1 MNKAIIIISYSILF
15 AQITVMPQGR
25 DLIQNAL
32 LMERKGD
39 LERARTLYEDML
51 RENPGNRQAYQ
62 RLKEI
67 LKRTGE
73 LAPAAQLV
81 EVWMDLNP
89 NDLQAYIELGEI
101 VFLKEDKIRAAK
113 IWHDFETTYGTN
125 TSIYRMLMHTFS
137 QLGLTEEME
146 RLVKRGRSKLGQ
158 KDMLALDLAN
168 YYYSRQT
175 YDRAL
180 DEYLIYIIEH
190 PHQEKLVTDRVL
202 LMSDDP
208 ENHLLIE
215 KKLISSLEN
224 NHVIINKLL
233 AGYYFKTSRYNEALS
248 THRSMGLYNNADFNR
263 WLLLAGNLRKE
274 SQYDLSIKAYQELLH
289 LELELPP
296 KIIGEALLGLGKTYE
311 DQLLPNNRNN
321 SLVVFYPDNLFF
333 KNEFLHISSRS
344 RESLEKTFE
353 LYKRVLQ
360 ELPASSFSPKAH
372 FRLGEIQF
380 KVTQDFDGARTSY
393 LSALASRPDKN
404 LRKNILLRIGD
415 TFIAEGNLKAARNH
429 FKVQHRKN
437 DNTSVSPFTMKEIHL
452 IFLTG
457 TIDTVKTVLD
467 SVIVNALPNDK
478 YFNDLMELQDI
489 IVQNY
494 TFGSETD
501 KEALVQYSIAE
512 RLLQQY
518 KLVEAAEMLA
528 FIRENYPDVSIL
540 PIVMLRECLLRLLLE
555 DVNIS
560 LNISQLLQETQFAP
574 QGITIQGEIN
584 EQFFGDIDKAM
595 KFYNNLIE
603 SYPMSMLAE
612 PVRMRMRQLKNMV
625 ES

>member
-1 MNKAIIIISYSILF
+1 MNKAIIIISYSILLG
-15 AQITVMPQGR
+15 QITVMPQRR

-39 LERARTLYEDML
+39 IERARTLYEDML

-73 LAPAAQLV
+73 LDSAAQLV
-81 EVWMDLNP
+81 EVWIDLNP

-101 VFLKEDKIRAAK
+101 VFLKKDKISAAK
-113 IWHDFETTYGTN
+113 IWHDFEMTYGTN
-125 TSIYRMLMHTFS
+125 KSIYRMLVHAFS
-137 QLGLTEEME
+137 RLGLTEEME

-190 PHQEKLVTDRVL
+190 PQQEKLVTDRVL

-224 NHVIINKLL
+224 NHLIINKLL
-233 AGYYFKTSRYNEALS
+233 AGYYFKTSRYNEALN
-248 THRSMGLYNNADFNR
+248 THRSMGLDKNSDFNR
-263 WLLLAGNLRKE
+263 WLLLAANLRKE
-274 SQYDLSIKAYQELLH
+274 NQYDLSIKAYQELLD
-289 LELELPP
+289 LELEIPA

-311 DQLLPNNRNN
+311 DQLLPNIPNN
-321 SLVVFYPDNLFF
+321 LLVGFYPDNLFF
-333 KNEFLHISSRS
+333 ENEFLKISSRS

-380 KVTQDFDGARTSY
+380 KITRDFDGARASY
-393 LSALASRPDKN
+393 LSALASRPDNN
-404 LRKNILLRIGD
+404 LRENILLRIGD
-415 TFIAEGNLKAARNH
+415 TFIAEGNLIAARNH
-429 FKVQHRKN
+429 FKVQHRN
-437 DNTSVSPFTMKEIHL
+437 NNNSISPFTMKEIQL
-452 IFLTG
+452 TFLTG
-457 TIDTVKTVLD
+457 TIDTAKTVLD
-467 SVIVNALPNDK
+467 SVIVNSLPNDK

-489 IVQNY
+489 IAQHY
-494 TFGSETD
+494 TFGSKTD
-501 KEALVQYSIAE
+501 KEALLQYSIAE
-512 RLLQQY
+512 RFLQQY

-540 PIVMLRECLLRLLLE
+540 PTVMLRECLLRLSLE
-555 DVNIS
+555 DVSIS
-560 LNISQLLQETQFAP
+560 LNIAQLLEKTIFAP

-584 EQFFGDIDKAM
+584 EQFFGDIDNAM
-595 KFYNNLIE
+595 KFYNNLLE

-612 PVRMRMRQLKNMV
+612 PVRMRMRQLKTTE

>member
-1 MNKAIIIISYSILF
+1 MNKAIIIISYSILLG
-15 AQITVMPQGR
+15 QITVMPQRR

-32 LMERKGD
+32 LMERRGD
-39 LERARTLYEDML
+39 IERARTLYEDML

-73 LAPAAQLV
+73 LDSAAQLV
-81 EVWMDLNP
+81 EVWIDLNP

-101 VFLKEDKIRAAK
+101 VFLKKDKISAAK
-113 IWHDFETTYGTN
+113 IWHDFEMTYGTN
-125 TSIYRMLMHTFS
+125 KNIYRMLVHTFS
-137 QLGLTEEME
+137 RLGLTEEME

-190 PHQEKLVTDRVL
+190 PQQEKLVTDRVL

-224 NHVIINKLL
+224 NHLIINKLL
-233 AGYYFKTSRYNEALS
+233 AGYYFKTSRYNEALN
-248 THRSMGLYNNADFNR
+248 THRSMGLDKNSDFNR
-263 WLLLAGNLRKE
+263 WLLLAANLRKE
-274 SQYDLSIKAYQELLH
+274 SQYDLSIKAYQELLD
-289 LELELPP
+289 LELDIPP

-311 DQLLPNNRNN
+311 DQLLPNIRNN
-321 SLVVFYPDNLFF
+321 LLVVFYPDNLFF
-333 KNEFLHISSRS
+333 KNEFLQISSRS

-380 KVTQDFDGARTSY
+380 KITRDFDGARASY
-393 LSALASRPDKN
+393 LSALASRPDNN
-404 LRKNILLRIGD
+404 LRQNILLRIGD
-415 TFIAEGNLKAARNH
+415 TFIAEGNLIAARNH
-429 FKVQHRKN
+429 FKVQDRN
-437 DNTSVSPFTMKEIHL
+437 NNNSISPFTMKEIQL
-452 IFLTG
+452 TFLTG
-457 TIDTVKTVLD
+457 TIDTAKTVLD
-467 SVIVNALPNDK
+467 SMIVNSLPNDK

-489 IVQNY
+489 IAQHY

-501 KEALVQYSIAE
+501 KEALLQYSITE
-512 RLLQQY
+512 RFLQQY

-540 PIVMLRECLLRLLLE
+540 PTVMLRECLLRLLLE
-555 DVNIS
+555 DVSIS
-560 LNISQLLQETQFAP
+560 LNIAKLLEKTIFAP

-584 EQFFGDIDKAM
+584 EQFFGDIDEAM
-595 KFYNNLIE
+595 KFYNNLLE

-612 PVRMRMRQLKNMV
+612 PVRMRMRQLKNTE

>member
-15 AQITVMPQGR
+15 GQITVMPQGR
-25 DLIQNAL
+25 NLIQNAL

-39 LERARTLYEDML
+39 IERARTLYEDML
-51 RENPGNRQAYQ
+51 RDNPGNRQAYQ

-73 LAPAAQLV
+73 LDSAIQLV
-81 EVWMDLNP
+81 EVWIDLNP

-101 VFLKEDKIRAAK
+101 VFLKKDKIRATK
-113 IWHDFETTYGTN
+113 IWNDFEITYGTN
-125 TSIYRMLMHTFS
+125 KSIYRMLVHTFS
-137 QLGLTEEME
+137 RLGLTEEIE

-190 PHQEKLVTDRVL
+190 PQQEKLVTDRVL

-215 KKLISSLEN
+215 KKLISSLDK
-224 NHVIINKLL
+224 NHLIINKLL
-233 AGYYFKTSRYNEALS
+233 AGYYFKTSRYNEALN
-248 THRSMGLYNNADFNR
+248 THRSMGLDNNSDFNR

-274 SQYDLSIKAYQELLH
+274 NQYDLSIKAYQELLN
-289 LELELPP
+289 LELEIPP

-311 DQLLPNNRNN
+311 DQLLPNVRNN

-333 KNEFLHISSRS
+333 KNEFFQISSRS

-380 KVTQDFDGARTSY
+380 KITRDFDGARTSY
-393 LSALASRPDKN
+393 LSALASRPDNN
-404 LRKNILLRIGD
+404 LRQNIILRIGD
-415 TFIAEGNLKAARNH
+415 TFIAEGNLIAARNH
-429 FKVQHRKN
+429 FKVQHRN
-437 DNTSVSPFTMKEIHL
+437 NNTSISPFTMKEIHL
-452 IFLTG
+452 TFLTG
-457 TIDTVKTVLD
+457 AIDTAKTVLD
-467 SVIVNALPNDK
+467 SVIVNSLPNDK

-489 IVQNY
+489 IAQHY
-494 TFGSETD
+494 TLGNEED
-501 KEALVQYSIAE
+501 KEALLQYSIAE
-512 RLLQQY
+512 RFLQQY

-540 PIVMLRECLLRLLLE
+540 PTVMLRECLLRLLLE

-560 LNISQLLQETQFAP
+560 LNISQLLEKTIFAS

-584 EQFFGDIDKAM
+584 EQFFGDIDEAM
-595 KFYNNLIE
+595 KFYNNLLE

-612 PVRMRMRQLKNMV
+612 PVRMRMRQLKNTE

>member
-1 MNKAIIIISYSILF
+1 MNKAIIIISYSILLG
-15 AQITVMPQGR
+15 QITVMPQRR

-32 LMERKGD
+32 LMERRGD
-39 LERARTLYEDML
+39 IERARTLYEDML

-73 LAPAAQLV
+73 LDSAAQLV
-81 EVWMDLNP
+81 EVWIDLNP

-101 VFLKEDKIRAAK
+101 VFLKKDKIRATK
-113 IWHDFETTYGTN
+113 IWNDFEISYGTN
-125 TSIYRMLMHTFS
+125 KSIYRMLVHTFS
-137 QLGLTEEME
+137 RLGLTEELE

-190 PHQEKLVTDRVL
+190 PQQEKLVTDRVL

-224 NHVIINKLL
+224 NHLIINKLL
-233 AGYYFKTSRYNEALS
+233 AGYYFKTSRYNEALN
-248 THRSMGLYNNADFNR
+248 THRSMGLDNNSDFNR

-274 SQYDLSIKAYQELLH
+274 SQYDLSIKAYQELLD
-289 LELELPP
+289 LELDIPP

-311 DQLLPNNRNN
+311 DQLLPNIRNN
-321 SLVVFYPDNLFF
+321 LLVVFYPDNLFF
-333 KNEFLHISSRS
+333 KNEFLQISSRS

-380 KVTQDFDGARTSY
+380 KITRDFDGARASY
-393 LSALASRPDKN
+393 LSALASRPDNN
-404 LRKNILLRIGD
+404 LRQNILLRIGD
-415 TFIAEGNLKAARNH
+415 TFIAEGNLIAARNH
-429 FKVQHRKN
+429 FKVQDRN
-437 DNTSVSPFTMKEIHL
+437 NNNSISPFTMKEIQL
-452 IFLTG
+452 TFLTG
-457 TIDTVKTVLD
+457 TIDTAKTVLD
-467 SVIVNALPNDK
+467 SMIVNSLPNDK

-489 IVQNY
+489 IAQHY

-501 KEALVQYSIAE
+501 KEALLQYSIAE
-512 RLLQQY
+512 RFLQQY

-540 PIVMLRECLLRLLLE
+540 PTVMLRECLLRLLLE
-555 DVNIS
+555 DVSIS
-560 LNISQLLQETQFAP
+560 LNIAKLLEKTIFAP

-584 EQFFGDIDKAM
+584 EQFFGDIDEAM
-595 KFYNNLIE
+595 KFYNNLLE

-612 PVRMRMRQLKNMV
+612 PVRMRMRQLKNTE

>member
-1 MNKAIIIISYSILF
+1 MNKAIIIISYSILLG
-15 AQITVMPQGR
+15 QITVMPQRR

-32 LMERKGD
+32 LMERRGD
-39 LERARTLYEDML
+39 IERARTLYEDML

-73 LAPAAQLV
+73 LDSAAQLV
-81 EVWMDLNP
+81 EVWIALNP

-101 VFLKEDKIRAAK
+101 VFLKKDKISAAK
-113 IWHDFETTYGTN
+113 IWHDFEMTYGTN
-125 TSIYRMLMHTFS
+125 KSIYRMLVHTFS
-137 QLGLTEEME
+137 RLGLTEEME

-190 PHQEKLVTDRVL
+190 PQQEKLVTDRVL

-224 NHVIINKLL
+224 NHLIINKLL
-233 AGYYFKTSRYNEALS
+233 AGYYFKTSRYNEALN
-248 THRSMGLYNNADFNR
+248 THRSMGLDKNSDFNR
-263 WLLLAGNLRKE
+263 WLLLASNLRKE
-274 SQYDLSIKAYQELLH
+274 SQYDLSIKAYQELLD
-289 LELELPP
+289 LELDIPP

-311 DQLLPNNRNN
+311 DQLLPNIRNN
-321 SLVVFYPDNLFF
+321 LLVVFYPDNLFF
-333 KNEFLHISSRS
+333 KNEFLQISSRS

-380 KVTQDFDGARTSY
+380 KITRDFDGARASY
-393 LSALASRPDKN
+393 LSALASRPDNN
-404 LRKNILLRIGD
+404 LRQNILLRIGD
-415 TFIAEGNLKAARNH
+415 TFIAEGNLIAARNH
-429 FKVQHRKN
+429 FKVQDRN
-437 DNTSVSPFTMKEIHL
+437 NNNSISPFTMKEIQL
-452 IFLTG
+452 TFLTG
-457 TIDTVKTVLD
+457 TIDTAKTVLD
-467 SVIVNALPNDK
+467 SMIVNSLPNDK

-489 IVQNY
+489 IAQHY

-501 KEALVQYSIAE
+501 KEALLQYSITE
-512 RLLQQY
+512 RFLQQY

-540 PIVMLRECLLRLLLE
+540 PTVMLRECLLRLLLE
-555 DVNIS
+555 DVSIS
-560 LNISQLLQETQFAP
+560 LNIAKLLEKTIFAP

-584 EQFFGDIDKAM
+584 EQFFGDIDEAM
-595 KFYNNLIE
+595 KFYNNLLE

-612 PVRMRMRQLKNMV
+612 PVRMRMRQLKNTE

>member
-15 AQITVMPQGR
+15 GQITVMPQGR
-25 DLIQNAL
+25 NLIQNAL

-39 LERARTLYEDML
+39 IERARTLYEDML
-51 RENPGNRQAYQ
+51 RDNPGNRQAYQ

-73 LAPAAQLV
+73 LDSAIQLV
-81 EVWMDLNP
+81 EVWIDLNP

-101 VFLKEDKIRAAK
+101 VFLKKDKIRATK
-113 IWHDFETTYGTN
+113 IWNDFEITYGTN
-125 TSIYRMLMHTFS
+125 KSIYRMLVHTFS
-137 QLGLTEEME
+137 RLGLTEEIE

-190 PHQEKLVTDRVL
+190 PQQEKLVTDRVL

-224 NHVIINKLL
+224 NHLIINKLL
-233 AGYYFKTSRYNEALS
+233 AGYYFKTSRYNEALN
-248 THRSMGLYNNADFNR
+248 THRSMGLDKNSDFNR
-263 WLLLAGNLRKE
+263 WLLLAANLRKE
-274 SQYDLSIKAYQELLH
+274 NQYDLSIKAYQELLD
-289 LELELPP
+289 LELEIPP

-311 DQLLPNNRNN
+311 DQLLPNVRNN

-333 KNEFLHISSRS
+333 KNEFFQISSRS

-380 KVTQDFDGARTSY
+380 KITRDFDGARTSY
-393 LSALASRPDKN
+393 LSALASRPDNN
-404 LRKNILLRIGD
+404 LRQNILLRIGD
-415 TFIAEGNLKAARNH
+415 TFIAEGNLIAARNH
-429 FKVQHRKN
+429 FKVQHRN
-437 DNTSVSPFTMKEIHL
+437 NNTSISPFTMKEIHL
-452 IFLTG
+452 TFLTG
-457 TIDTVKTVLD
+457 AIDTAKTVLD
-467 SVIVNALPNDK
+467 SVIVNSLPNDK

-489 IVQNY
+489 IAQHY
-494 TFGSETD
+494 TLGNEED
-501 KEALVQYSIAE
+501 KEALLQYSIAE
-512 RLLQQY
+512 RFLQQY

-540 PIVMLRECLLRLLLE
+540 PTVMLRECLLRLLLE

-560 LNISQLLQETQFAP
+560 LNISQLLEKTIFAS

-584 EQFFGDIDKAM
+584 EQFFGDIDEAM
-595 KFYNNLIE
+595 KFYNNLLE

-612 PVRMRMRQLKNMV
+612 PVRMRMRQLKNTE

>member
-15 AQITVMPQGR
+15 GQITIMPQGR

-32 LMERKGD
+32 LMERRGD
-39 LERARTLYEDML
+39 VERARTLYEEIL
-51 RENPGNRQAYQ
+51 RESPGNRQAYQ

-73 LAPAAQLV
+73 LESATQLV
-81 EVWMDLNP
+81 ENWIDLNP

-101 VFLKEDKIRAAK
+101 LFLKKDETRATK
-113 IWHDFETTYGTN
+113 IWHDFEITYGN
-125 TSIYRMLMHTFS
+125 NKSIYRMLIHTFS
-137 QLGLTEEME
+137 RLGLTEEME
-146 RLVKRGRSKLGQ
+146 KLVKRGRSKLGQ
-158 KDMLALDLAN
+158 TDMLALDLAN

-180 DEYLIYIIEH
+180 DEYLIYIIKH
-190 PHQEKLVTDRVL
+190 PQQEKLVTDRVL

-215 KKLISSLEN
+215 KKLISYLDK
-224 NHVIINKLL
+224 NHLIINKLL
-233 AGYYFKTSRYNEALS
+233 AGYYFKTSRYIDALN
-248 THRSMGLYNNADFNR
+248 THRSMGLDNNSDFNR

-274 SQYDLSIKAYQELLH
+274 SQYDMSIKAYQELLD
-289 LELELPP
+289 LELEIPP
-296 KIIGEALLGLGKTYE
+296 KVIGEALLGLGKTYE
-311 DQLLPNNRNN
+311 DQLLPNIRNN
-321 SLVVFYPDNLFF
+321 LLVVFYPDNLFF
-333 KNEFLHISSRS
+333 KNEFLQISSRS

-380 KVTQDFDGARTSY
+380 KITRDFDGARASY
-393 LSALASRPDKN
+393 LSALASGPDNN
-404 LRKNILLRIGD
+404 LRQNILLRIGD
-415 TFIAEGNLKAARNH
+415 TFIAEGNLIAARKH
-429 FKVQHRKN
+429 FKIQHQN
-437 DNTSVSPFTMKEIHL
+437 NTNSISPFIMKEIHL
-452 IFLTG
+452 TFLTG
-457 TIDTVKTVLD
+457 AIDTTKTVLD
-467 SVIVNALPNDK
+467 SVIVNSLPNDK

-489 IVQNY
+489 ISQHY
-494 TFGSETD
+494 TFGREAD
-501 KEALVQYSIAE
+501 KEALLQYSIAE
-512 RLLQQY
+512 KFLQQN

-528 FIRENYPDVSIL
+528 FIRENYPEVSIL
-540 PIVMLRECLLRLLLE
+540 PTVMLRECLLRLSLG

-560 LNISQLLQETQFAP
+560 LNIAQLLEKTIYAS

-584 EQFFGDIDKAM
+584 EQFFGDINEAM
-595 KFYNNLIE
+595 KFYNNLLE

-612 PVRMRMRQLKNMV
+612 PVRMRMRQLKNTE

>member
-1 MNKAIIIISYSILF
+1 MNKAIIIISYSILLG
-15 AQITVMPQGR
+15 QITVMPQRR

-39 LERARTLYEDML
+39 IERARTLYEDMI

-73 LAPAAQLV
+73 LDSAAQLV
-81 EVWMDLNP
+81 EVWIDLNP

-101 VFLKEDKIRAAK
+101 VFLKKDKISAAK
-113 IWHDFETTYGTN
+113 IWHDFEMTYGTN
-125 TSIYRMLMHTFS
+125 KSIYRMLVHAFS
-137 QLGLTEEME
+137 RLGLTEEME

-190 PHQEKLVTDRVL
+190 PQQEKLVTDRVL

-224 NHVIINKLL
+224 NHLIINKLL
-233 AGYYFKTSRYNEALS
+233 AGYYFKTSRYNEALN
-248 THRSMGLYNNADFNR
+248 THRSMGLDKNSDFNR
-263 WLLLAGNLRKE
+263 WLLLAANLRKE
-274 SQYDLSIKAYQELLH
+274 NQYDLSIKAYQELLD
-289 LELELPP
+289 LELEIPP

-311 DQLLPNNRNN
+311 DQLLPNIPNN
-321 SLVVFYPDNLFF
+321 LLVGFYPDNLFF
-333 KNEFLHISSRS
+333 ENEFLKISSRS

-380 KVTQDFDGARTSY
+380 KITRDFDGARASY
-393 LSALASRPDKN
+393 LSALASRPDNN
-404 LRKNILLRIGD
+404 LRENILLRIGD
-415 TFIAEGNLKAARNH
+415 TFIAEGNLIAARNH
-429 FKVQHRKN
+429 FKVQHRN
-437 DNTSVSPFTMKEIHL
+437 NNNSISPFTMKEIQL
-452 IFLTG
+452 TFLTG
-457 TIDTVKTVLD
+457 TIDTAKTVLD
-467 SVIVNALPNDK
+467 SVIVNSLPNDK

-489 IVQNY
+489 IAQHY
-494 TFGSETD
+494 TFGSKTD
-501 KEALVQYSIAE
+501 KEALLQYSIAE
-512 RLLQQY
+512 RFLQQY

-540 PIVMLRECLLRLLLE
+540 PTVMLRECLLRLLLE
-555 DVNIS
+555 DVSIS
-560 LNISQLLQETQFAP
+560 LNIAQLLEKTIFAP

-584 EQFFGDIDKAM
+584 EQFFGDIDNAM
-595 KFYNNLIE
+595 KFYNNLLE

-612 PVRMRMRQLKNMV
+612 PVRMRMRQLKTTE

>member
-1 MNKAIIIISYSILF
+1 MNKAIIIISYSILLG
-15 AQITVMPQGR
+15 QITVMPQRR

-39 LERARTLYEDML
+39 IERARTLYEDML

-73 LAPAAQLV
+73 LDSAAQLV
-81 EVWMDLNP
+81 EVWIDLNP

-101 VFLKEDKIRAAK
+101 VFLKKDKISAAK
-113 IWHDFETTYGTN
+113 IWHDFEMTYGTN
-125 TSIYRMLMHTFS
+125 KSIYRMLVHAFS
-137 QLGLTEEME
+137 RLGLTEEME

-190 PHQEKLVTDRVL
+190 PQQEKLVTDRVL

-215 KKLISSLEN
+215 KKLISSLDN
-224 NHVIINKLL
+224 NHLIINKLL
-233 AGYYFKTSRYNEALS
+233 AGYYFKTSRYNEALN
-248 THRSMGLYNNADFNR
+248 THRSMGLDKNSDFNR
-263 WLLLAGNLRKE
+263 WLLLAANLRKE
-274 SQYDLSIKAYQELLH
+274 SQYDLSIKAYQELLD
-289 LELELPP
+289 LELEIPP

-311 DQLLPNNRNN
+311 DQLLPNIPNN
-321 SLVVFYPDNLFF
+321 LLVGFYPDNLFF
-333 KNEFLHISSRS
+333 ENGFLKISSRS

-380 KVTQDFDGARTSY
+380 KITRDFDGARASY
-393 LSALASRPDKN
+393 LSALASRPDNN
-404 LRKNILLRIGD
+404 LRENILLRIGD
-415 TFIAEGNLKAARNH
+415 TFIAEGNLIAARNH
-429 FKVQHRKN
+429 FKVQHRN
-437 DNTSVSPFTMKEIHL
+437 NNNSISPFTMKEIQL
-452 IFLTG
+452 TFLTG
-457 TIDTVKTVLD
+457 TIDTAKTVLD
-467 SVIVNALPNDK
+467 SVIVNSLPNDK

-489 IVQNY
+489 IAQHY
-494 TFGSETD
+494 TFGNKTD
-501 KEALVQYSIAE
+501 KEALLQYSIAE
-512 RLLQQY
+512 RFLQQY

-540 PIVMLRECLLRLLLE
+540 PTVMLRECLLRLSLE
-555 DVNIS
+555 DVSIS
-560 LNISQLLQETQFAP
+560 LNIAQLLEKTIFAP

-584 EQFFGDIDKAM
+584 EQFFGDIDNAM
-595 KFYNNLIE
+595 KFYNNLLE

-612 PVRMRMRQLKNMV
+612 PVRMRMRQLKTTE

>member
-1 MNKAIIIISYSILF
+1 MNKAIIIISYSILLG
-15 AQITVMPQGR
+15 QITVMPQRR

-39 LERARTLYEDML
+39 IERARTLYEDML

-73 LAPAAQLV
+73 LDSAAQLV
-81 EVWMDLNP
+81 EVWIDLNP

-101 VFLKEDKIRAAK
+101 VFLKKDKISAAK
-113 IWHDFETTYGTN
+113 IWHDFEMTYGTN
-125 TSIYRMLMHTFS
+125 KSIYRMLVHAFS
-137 QLGLTEEME
+137 RLGLTEEME

-190 PHQEKLVTDRVL
+190 PQQEKLVTDRVL

-224 NHVIINKLL
+224 NHLIINKLL
-233 AGYYFKTSRYNEALS
+233 AGYYFKTSRYNEALN
-248 THRSMGLYNNADFNR
+248 THRSMGLDKNSDFNR
-263 WLLLAGNLRKE
+263 WLLLAANLRKE
-274 SQYDLSIKAYQELLH
+274 SQYDLSIKAYQELLD
-289 LELELPP
+289 LELEIPP

-311 DQLLPNNRNN
+311 DQLLPNIPNN
-321 SLVVFYPDNLFF
+321 LLVGFYPDNLFF
-333 KNEFLHISSRS
+333 ENEFLKISSRS

-380 KVTQDFDGARTSY
+380 KITRDFDGARASY
-393 LSALASRPDKN
+393 LSALASRPDNN
-404 LRKNILLRIGD
+404 LRENILLRIGD
-415 TFIAEGNLKAARNH
+415 TFIAEGNLIAARNH
-429 FKVQHRKN
+429 FKVQHRN
-437 DNTSVSPFTMKEIHL
+437 NNNSISPFTMKEIQL
-452 IFLTG
+452 TFLTG
-457 TIDTVKTVLD
+457 TIDTAKTVLD
-467 SVIVNALPNDK
+467 SVIVNSLPNDK

-489 IVQNY
+489 IAQHY
-494 TFGSETD
+494 TFGNKTD
-501 KEALVQYSIAE
+501 KEALLQYSIAE
-512 RLLQQY
+512 RFLQQY

-540 PIVMLRECLLRLLLE
+540 PTVMLRECLLRLSLE
-555 DVNIS
+555 DVSIS
-560 LNISQLLQETQFAP
+560 LNIAQLLEKTIFAP

-584 EQFFGDIDKAM
+584 EQFFGDIDNAM
-595 KFYNNLIE
+595 KFYNNLLE

-612 PVRMRMRQLKNMV
+612 PVRMRMRQLKTTE

>member
-1 MNKAIIIISYSILF
+1 MNKAIIIISYSILLG
-15 AQITVMPQGR
+15 QITVMPQRR

-32 LMERKGD
+32 LMERRGD
-39 LERARTLYEDML
+39 IERARTLYEDML

-73 LAPAAQLV
+73 LDSAAQLV
-81 EVWMDLNP
+81 EVWIDLNP

-101 VFLKEDKIRAAK
+101 VFLKKDKISAAK
-113 IWHDFETTYGTN
+113 IWHDFEMTYGTN
-125 TSIYRMLMHTFS
+125 KSIYRMLVHTFS
-137 QLGLTEEME
+137 RLGLTEEME

-190 PHQEKLVTDRVL
+190 PQQEKLVTDRVL

-224 NHVIINKLL
+224 NHLIINKLL
-233 AGYYFKTSRYNEALS
+233 AGYYFKTSRYNEALN
-248 THRSMGLYNNADFNR
+248 THRSMGLDKNSDFNR
-263 WLLLAGNLRKE
+263 WLLLASNLRKE
-274 SQYDLSIKAYQELLH
+274 SQYDLSIKAYQELLD
-289 LELELPP
+289 LELEIHP

-311 DQLLPNNRNN
+311 DQLLPNIRNN
-321 SLVVFYPDNLFF
+321 LLVVFYPDNLFF
-333 KNEFLHISSRS
+333 KNEFLQISSRS

-380 KVTQDFDGARTSY
+380 KITRDFDGARASY
-393 LSALASRPDKN
+393 LSALASRPDNN
-404 LRKNILLRIGD
+404 LRQNILLRIGD
-415 TFIAEGNLKAARNH
+415 TFIAEGNLIAARNH
-429 FKVQHRKN
+429 FKVQDRN
-437 DNTSVSPFTMKEIHL
+437 NNNSISPFTMKEIQL
-452 IFLTG
+452 TFLTG
-457 TIDTVKTVLD
+457 TIDTAKTVLD
-467 SVIVNALPNDK
+467 SMIVNSLPNDK

-489 IVQNY
+489 IAQHY

-501 KEALVQYSIAE
+501 KEALLQYSITE
-512 RLLQQY
+512 RFLQQY

-540 PIVMLRECLLRLLLE
+540 PTVMLRECLLRLLLE
-555 DVNIS
+555 DVSIS
-560 LNISQLLQETQFAP
+560 LNIAKLLEKTIFAP

-584 EQFFGDIDKAM
+584 EQFFGDIDEAM
-595 KFYNNLIE
+595 KFYNNLLE

-612 PVRMRMRQLKNMV
+612 PVRMRMRQLKNTE

>member
-1 MNKAIIIISYSILF
+1 
-15 AQITVMPQGR
+15 
-25 DLIQNAL
+25 
-32 LMERKGD
+32 
-39 LERARTLYEDML
+39 ML
-51 RENPGNRQAYQ
+51 KENPGNRQAYQ

-73 LAPAAQLV
+73 LESATQLV
-81 EVWMDLNP
+81 EVWIDLNP

-101 VFLKEDKIRAAK
+101 AFLNEDKIRAAK

-125 TSIYRMLMHTFS
+125 TSIYRMLVHTFS
-137 QLGLTEEME
+137 RLGLTEEME
-146 RLVKRGRSKLGQ
+146 ELVKRGRRKLGQ
-158 KDMLALDLAN
+158 IDMLALDLAN

-175 YDRAL
+175 YDRAI

-190 PHQEKLVTDRVL
+190 PQQEKLVTDRVL

-224 NHVIINKLL
+224 NHLIINKLL
-233 AGYYFKTSRYNEALS
+233 AGYYFKTSRYNEALN
-248 THRSMGLYNNADFNR
+248 THRSMGLDNNSDFNR

-274 SQYDLSIKAYQELLH
+274 SQYDLSIKAYQELLD
-289 LELELPP
+289 LELEIHP

-311 DQLLPNNRNN
+311 DQLLPNIRNN
-321 SLVVFYPDNLFF
+321 LLVVFYPDNLFF

-344 RESLEKTFE
+344 RHTLDTPFE

-380 KVTQDFDGARTSY
+380 KITRDFDGARASY
-393 LSALASRPDKN
+393 LSALASRPDNN
-404 LRKNILLRIGD
+404 LRQNILLRIGD
-415 TFIAEGNLKAARNH
+415 TFIAEGNLIAARNH
-429 FKVQHRKN
+429 FKVQHRN
-437 DNTSVSPFTMKEIHL
+437 NNNSISPFTMKEIHL
-452 IFLTG
+452 TFLTG
-457 TIDTVKTVLD
+457 TIDTAKTVLD
-467 SVIVNALPNDK
+467 SVIVNSSPNDK

-489 IVQNY
+489 IAQHY

-501 KEALVQYSIAE
+501 KEALLQYSITE
-512 RLLQQY
+512 RFLQQY

-540 PIVMLRECLLRLLLE
+540 PTVMLRECLLRLLLE
-555 DVNIS
+555 DVSIS
-560 LNISQLLQETQFAP
+560 LNIAKLLEKTIFAP

-584 EQFFGDIDKAM
+584 EQFFGDIDEAM
-595 KFYNNLIE
+595 KFYNNLLE

-612 PVRMRMRQLKNMV
+612 PVRMRMRQLKNTE

>member
-1 MNKAIIIISYSILF
+1 MNKAIIIISYSILLG
-15 AQITVMPQGR
+15 QITVMPQRR

-39 LERARTLYEDML
+39 IERARTLYEDML

-73 LAPAAQLV
+73 LDSAAQLV
-81 EVWMDLNP
+81 EVWIDLNP

-101 VFLKEDKIRAAK
+101 VFLKKDKISAAK
-113 IWHDFETTYGTN
+113 IWHDFEMTYGTN
-125 TSIYRMLMHTFS
+125 KSIYRMLVHAFS
-137 QLGLTEEME
+137 RLGLTEEME

-190 PHQEKLVTDRVL
+190 PQQEKLVTDRVL

-224 NHVIINKLL
+224 NHLIINKLL
-233 AGYYFKTSRYNEALS
+233 AGYYFKTSRYNEALN
-248 THRSMGLYNNADFNR
+248 THRSMGLDKNSDFNR
-263 WLLLAGNLRKE
+263 WLLLAANLRKE
-274 SQYDLSIKAYQELLH
+274 SQYDLSIKAYQELLD
-289 LELELPP
+289 LELEIPP

-311 DQLLPNNRNN
+311 DQLLPNIPNN
-321 SLVVFYPDNLFF
+321 LLVGFYPDNLFF
-333 KNEFLHISSRS
+333 ENEFLKISSRS

-380 KVTQDFDGARTSY
+380 KITRDFDGARASY
-393 LSALASRPDKN
+393 LSALASRPDNN
-404 LRKNILLRIGD
+404 LRENILLRIGD
-415 TFIAEGNLKAARNH
+415 TFIAEGNLIAARNH
-429 FKVQHRKN
+429 FKVQHRN
-437 DNTSVSPFTMKEIHL
+437 NNNSISPFTMKEIQL
-452 IFLTG
+452 TFLTG
-457 TIDTVKTVLD
+457 TIDTAKTVLD
-467 SVIVNALPNDK
+467 SVIVNSLPNDK

-489 IVQNY
+489 IAQHY
-494 TFGSETD
+494 TFGNKTD
-501 KEALVQYSIAE
+501 KEALLQYSIAE
-512 RLLQQY
+512 RFLQQY

-540 PIVMLRECLLRLLLE
+540 PTVMLRECLLRLLLE
-555 DVNIS
+555 DVSIS
-560 LNISQLLQETQFAP
+560 LNIAQLLEKTIFAP

-584 EQFFGDIDKAM
+584 EQFFGDIDNAM
-595 KFYNNLIE
+595 KFYNNLLE

-612 PVRMRMRQLKNMV
+612 PVRMRMRQLKTTE

>member
-1 MNKAIIIISYSILF
+1 MNKAIILINCSILF
-15 AQITVMPQGR
+15 AQITVIPQGR

-39 LERARTLYEDML
+39 IERARTLYEDML
-51 RENPGNRQAYQ
+51 KENPGNRQAYQ

-73 LAPAAQLV
+73 LESAVQLV
-81 EVWMDLNP
+81 EVWIDLNP

-101 VFLKEDKIRAAK
+101 VFLKKDKINAAK
-113 IWHDFETTYGTN
+113 IWHDFEMTYGTN
-125 TSIYRMLMHTFS
+125 KSIYRMLVHTYS
-137 QLGLTEEME
+137 RLGLTEEME

-190 PHQEKLVTDRVL
+190 PQQEKLVTDRVL

-215 KKLISSLEN
+215 KKLVSSLEN
-224 NHVIINKLL
+224 NQVIINKLL
-233 AGYYFKTSRYNEALS
+233 AGYYFKPSRYIEALS
-248 THRSMGLYNNADFNR
+248 THRSMGLRNNKDFNR

-274 SQYDLSIKAYQELLH
+274 SQYDLSINAYQELLH
-289 LELELPP
+289 LELELPA
-296 KIIGEALLGLGKTYE
+296 KLIGEALLGLGKTYE
-311 DQLLPNNRNN
+311 DQLLPNIPNN
-321 SLVVFYPDNLFF
+321 LLVGFYPDNLFF
-333 KNEFLHISSRS
+333 ENEFLKISSRS

-380 KVTQDFDGARTSY
+380 KITRDFDGARASY
-393 LSALASRPDKN
+393 LSALASRPDNN
-404 LRKNILLRIGD
+404 LRENILLRIGD
-415 TFIAEGNLKAARNH
+415 TFIAEGNLIAARNH
-429 FKVQHRKN
+429 FKVQHRN
-437 DNTSVSPFTMKEIHL
+437 NNNSISPFTMKEIQL
-452 IFLTG
+452 TFLTG
-457 TIDTVKTVLD
+457 TIDTAKTVLD
-467 SVIVNALPNDK
+467 SVIVNSLPNDK

-489 IVQNY
+489 IAQHY
-494 TFGSETD
+494 TFGSKAD
-501 KEALVQYSIAE
+501 KEALLQYSIAE
-512 RLLQQY
+512 RFLQQY

-540 PIVMLRECLLRLLLE
+540 PTVMLRECLLRSLLE
-555 DVNIS
+555 DVSIS
-560 LNISQLLQETQFAP
+560 LNIAQLLQETPFAP

-584 EQFFGDIDKAM
+584 EQFYGDIDKAM
-595 KFYNNLIE
+595 KFYNNLLE
-603 SYPMSMLAE
+603 SYPMSMLA
-612 PVRMRMRQLKNMV
+612 
-625 ES
+625 

>member
-1 MNKAIIIISYSILF
+1 MNKAIIIISYSILLG
-15 AQITVMPQGR
+15 QITVMPQRR

-32 LMERKGD
+32 LMERRGD
-39 LERARTLYEDML
+39 IERARTFYEDML

-73 LAPAAQLV
+73 LDSAAQLV
-81 EVWMDLNP
+81 EVWIDLNP

-101 VFLKEDKIRAAK
+101 VFLKKDKISAAK
-113 IWHDFETTYGTN
+113 IWHDFEMTYGTN
-125 TSIYRMLMHTFS
+125 KSIYRMLVHTFS
-137 QLGLTEEME
+137 RLGLTEEME
-146 RLVKRGRSKLGQ
+146 RLVKRGRNKLGQ

-175 YDRAL
+175 YDRAI

-190 PHQEKLVTDRVL
+190 PQQEKLVTDRVL

-224 NHVIINKLL
+224 NHLIINKLL
-233 AGYYFKTSRYNEALS
+233 AGYYFKTSRYNEALN
-248 THRSMGLYNNADFNR
+248 THRSMGLDNNSDFNR

-274 SQYDLSIKAYQELLH
+274 SQYDLSIKAYQELLD
-289 LELELPP
+289 LELEIHP

-311 DQLLPNNRNN
+311 DQLLPNIRNN
-321 SLVVFYPDNLFF
+321 LLVVFYPDNLFF
-333 KNEFLHISSRS
+333 KNEFLQISSRS

-380 KVTQDFDGARTSY
+380 KITRDFDGARASY
-393 LSALASRPDKN
+393 LSALASRPDNN
-404 LRKNILLRIGD
+404 LRQNILLRIGD
-415 TFIAEGNLKAARNH
+415 TFIAEGNLIAARNH
-429 FKVQHRKN
+429 FKVQDRN
-437 DNTSVSPFTMKEIHL
+437 NNNSISPFTMKEIQL
-452 IFLTG
+452 TFLTG
-457 TIDTVKTVLD
+457 TIDTAKTVLD
-467 SVIVNALPNDK
+467 SMIVNSLPNDK

-489 IVQNY
+489 IAQHY

-501 KEALVQYSIAE
+501 KEALLQYSITE
-512 RLLQQY
+512 RFLQQY

-540 PIVMLRECLLRLLLE
+540 PTVMLRECLLRLLLE
-555 DVNIS
+555 DVSIS
-560 LNISQLLQETQFAP
+560 LNIAKLLEKTIFAP

-584 EQFFGDIDKAM
+584 EQFFGDIDEAM
-595 KFYNNLIE
+595 KFYNNLLE

-612 PVRMRMRQLKNMV
+612 PVRMRMRQLKNTE

>member
-1 MNKAIIIISYSILF
+1 MNKAIIIISYSILLG
-15 AQITVMPQGR
+15 QITVMPQGR

-32 LMERKGD
+32 LMERRGD
-39 LERARTLYEDML
+39 IERARTFYEDIL

-73 LAPAAQLV
+73 LDSAAQLV
-81 EVWMDLNP
+81 EVWIALNP

-101 VFLKEDKIRAAK
+101 VFLKKDKIRAAK
-113 IWHDFETTYGTN
+113 IWHDFEITYGTN
-125 TSIYRMLMHTFS
+125 KSIYRMLVHTFS
-137 QLGLTEEME
+137 RLGLTEEME

-175 YDRAL
+175 YDRAI

-190 PHQEKLVTDRVL
+190 PQQEKLVTDRVL

-248 THRSMGLYNNADFNR
+248 THRSMGLHNNADFNR

-274 SQYDLSIKAYQELLH
+274 NQYDLSIKAYQELLH
-289 LELELPP
+289 LELELSP

-311 DQLLPNNRNN
+311 DQLLPKNRNN

-333 KNEFLHISSRS
+333 KNEFLQISPRS
-344 RESLEKTFE
+344 RESLERTFE

-380 KVTQDFDGARTSY
+380 KITRDFDGARASY
-393 LSALASRPDKN
+393 LSALASRPDNN
-404 LRKNILLRIGD
+404 LRQNILLRIGD
-415 TFIAEGNLKAARNH
+415 TFIAEGNLIAARNH
-429 FKVQHRKN
+429 FKVQHRN
-437 DNTSVSPFTMKEIHL
+437 NNNSISPFTMKEIHL
-452 IFLTG
+452 TFLTG
-457 TIDTVKTVLD
+457 TIDTAKTVLD
-467 SVIVNALPNDK
+467 SVIVNSLPNDK

-489 IVQNY
+489 IAQHY

-501 KEALVQYSIAE
+501 KEALLQYSITE
-512 RLLQQY
+512 RFLQQY

-540 PIVMLRECLLRLLLE
+540 PTVMLRECLLRLLLE
-555 DVNIS
+555 DVSIS
-560 LNISQLLQETQFAP
+560 LNIAKLLEKTIFAP

-584 EQFFGDIDKAM
+584 EQFFGDIDEAM
-595 KFYNNLIE
+595 KFYNNLLE

-612 PVRMRMRQLKNMV
+612 PVRMRMRQLKNTE

>member
-1 MNKAIIIISYSILF
+1 MNKAIIIISYSILLG
-15 AQITVMPQGR
+15 QITVMPQRR

-39 LERARTLYEDML
+39 IERARTLYEDML

-73 LAPAAQLV
+73 LDSAAQLV
-81 EVWMDLNP
+81 EVWIDLNP

-101 VFLKEDKIRAAK
+101 VFLKKDKISAAK
-113 IWHDFETTYGTN
+113 IWHDFEMTYGTN
-125 TSIYRMLMHTFS
+125 KSIYRMLVHAFS
-137 QLGLTEEME
+137 RLGLTEEME

-190 PHQEKLVTDRVL
+190 PQQEKLVTDRVL

-224 NHVIINKLL
+224 NHLIINKLL
-233 AGYYFKTSRYNEALS
+233 AGYYFKTSRYNEALN
-248 THRSMGLYNNADFNR
+248 THRSMGLDKNSDFNR
-263 WLLLAGNLRKE
+263 WLLLAANLRKE
-274 SQYDLSIKAYQELLH
+274 SQYDLSIKAYQELLD
-289 LELELPP
+289 LELEIPP

-311 DQLLPNNRNN
+311 DQLLPNIPNN
-321 SLVVFYPDNLFF
+321 LLVGFYPDNLFF
-333 KNEFLHISSRS
+333 ENEFLKISSRS

-380 KVTQDFDGARTSY
+380 KITRDFDGARASY
-393 LSALASRPDKN
+393 LSALASRPDNN
-404 LRKNILLRIGD
+404 LRENILLRIGD
-415 TFIAEGNLKAARNH
+415 TFIAEGNLIAARNH
-429 FKVQHRKN
+429 FKVQHRN
-437 DNTSVSPFTMKEIHL
+437 NNNSISPFTMKEIQL
-452 IFLTG
+452 TFLTG
-457 TIDTVKTVLD
+457 TIDTAKTVLD
-467 SVIVNALPNDK
+467 SVIVNSLPNDK

-489 IVQNY
+489 IAQHY
-494 TFGSETD
+494 TFGSKTD
-501 KEALVQYSIAE
+501 KEALLQYSIAE
-512 RLLQQY
+512 RFLQQY

-540 PIVMLRECLLRLLLE
+540 PTVMLRECLLRLLLE
-555 DVNIS
+555 DVSIS
-560 LNISQLLQETQFAP
+560 LNIAQLLEKTIFAP

-584 EQFFGDIDKAM
+584 EQFFGDIDNAM
-595 KFYNNLIE
+595 KFYNNLLE

-612 PVRMRMRQLKNMV
+612 PVRMRMRQLKPTE

>member
-1 MNKAIIIISYSILF
+1 MNKAIIIISYSILLG
-15 AQITVMPQGR
+15 QITVMPQRR

-39 LERARTLYEDML
+39 IERARTLYQDML

-73 LAPAAQLV
+73 LDSAAQLV
-81 EVWMDLNP
+81 EVWIDLNP

-101 VFLKEDKIRAAK
+101 VFLKKDKISAAK
-113 IWHDFETTYGTN
+113 IWHDFEMTYGTN
-125 TSIYRMLMHTFS
+125 KSIYRMLVHAFS
-137 QLGLTEEME
+137 RLGLTEEME

-190 PHQEKLVTDRVL
+190 PQQEKLVTDRVL

-224 NHVIINKLL
+224 NHLIINKLL
-233 AGYYFKTSRYNEALS
+233 AGYYFKTSRYNEALN
-248 THRSMGLYNNADFNR
+248 THRSMGLDKNSDFNR
-263 WLLLAGNLRKE
+263 WLLLAANLRKE
-274 SQYDLSIKAYQELLH
+274 SQYDLSIKAYQELLD
-289 LELELPP
+289 LELEIPP

-311 DQLLPNNRNN
+311 DQLLPNIPNN
-321 SLVVFYPDNLFF
+321 LLVGFYPDNLFF
-333 KNEFLHISSRS
+333 ENEFLKISSRS

-380 KVTQDFDGARTSY
+380 KITRDFDGARASY
-393 LSALASRPDKN
+393 LSALASRPDNN
-404 LRKNILLRIGD
+404 LRENILLRIGD
-415 TFIAEGNLKAARNH
+415 TFIAEGNLIAARNH
-429 FKVQHRKN
+429 FKVQHRN
-437 DNTSVSPFTMKEIHL
+437 NNNSISPFTMKEIQL
-452 IFLTG
+452 TFLTG
-457 TIDTVKTVLD
+457 TIDTAKTVLD
-467 SVIVNALPNDK
+467 SVIVNSLPNDK

-489 IVQNY
+489 IAQHY
-494 TFGSETD
+494 TFGSKTD
-501 KEALVQYSIAE
+501 KEALLQYSIAE
-512 RLLQQY
+512 RFLQQY

-540 PIVMLRECLLRLLLE
+540 PTVMLRECLLRLLLE
-555 DVNIS
+555 DVSIS
-560 LNISQLLQETQFAP
+560 LNIAQLLEKTIFAP

-584 EQFFGDIDKAM
+584 EQFFGDIDNAM
-595 KFYNNLIE
+595 KFYNNLLE

-612 PVRMRMRQLKNMV
+612 PVRMRMRQLKTTE

>member
-1 MNKAIIIISYSILF
+1 MNKAIIIISYSILLG
-15 AQITVMPQGR
+15 QITVMPQRR

-39 LERARTLYEDML
+39 IERARTLYEDML

-73 LAPAAQLV
+73 LDSAAQLV
-81 EVWMDLNP
+81 EVWIDLNP

-101 VFLKEDKIRAAK
+101 VFLKKDKISAAK
-113 IWHDFETTYGTN
+113 IWHDFEMTYGTN
-125 TSIYRMLMHTFS
+125 KSIYRMLVHAFS
-137 QLGLTEEME
+137 RLGLTEEME

-190 PHQEKLVTDRVL
+190 PQQEKLVTDRVL

-224 NHVIINKLL
+224 NHLIINKLL
-233 AGYYFKTSRYNEALS
+233 AGYYFKTSRYNEALN
-248 THRSMGLYNNADFNR
+248 THRSMGLDKNSDFNR
-263 WLLLAGNLRKE
+263 WLLLAANLRKE
-274 SQYDLSIKAYQELLH
+274 SQYDLSIKAYQELLD
-289 LELELPP
+289 LELEIPP

-311 DQLLPNNRNN
+311 DQLLPNIPNN
-321 SLVVFYPDNLFF
+321 LLVGFYPDNLFF
-333 KNEFLHISSRS
+333 ENEFLKISSRS

-380 KVTQDFDGARTSY
+380 KITRDFDGARASY
-393 LSALASRPDKN
+393 LSALASRPDNN
-404 LRKNILLRIGD
+404 LRENILLRIGD
-415 TFIAEGNLKAARNH
+415 TFIAEGNLIAARNH
-429 FKVQHRKN
+429 FKVQHRN
-437 DNTSVSPFTMKEIHL
+437 NNNSISPFTMKEIQL
-452 IFLTG
+452 TFLTG
-457 TIDTVKTVLD
+457 TIDTAKTVLD
-467 SVIVNALPNDK
+467 SVIVNSLPNDK

-489 IVQNY
+489 IAQHY
-494 TFGSETD
+494 TFGSKTD
-501 KEALVQYSIAE
+501 KEALLQYSIAE

-555 DVNIS
+555 DVSIS
-560 LNISQLLQETQFAP
+560 LNIAQLLEKTIFAP

-584 EQFFGDIDKAM
+584 EQFFGDIDNAM
-595 KFYNNLIE
+595 KFYNNLLE

-612 PVRMRMRQLKNMV
+612 PVRMRMRQLKTTE

>member
-15 AQITVMPQGR
+15 GQITVMPQGR
-25 DLIQNAL
+25 NLIQNAL

-39 LERARTLYEDML
+39 IERARTLYEDML
-51 RENPGNRQAYQ
+51 RDNPGNRQAYQ

-73 LAPAAQLV
+73 LDSAIQLV
-81 EVWMDLNP
+81 EVWIDLNP

-101 VFLKEDKIRAAK
+101 VFLKKDKIRATK
-113 IWHDFETTYGTN
+113 IWNDFEITYGTN
-125 TSIYRMLMHTFS
+125 KSIYRMLVHTFS
-137 QLGLTEEME
+137 RLGLTEEIE

-190 PHQEKLVTDRVL
+190 PQQEKLVTDRVL

-215 KKLISSLEN
+215 KKLISSLDK
-224 NHVIINKLL
+224 NHLIINKLL
-233 AGYYFKTSRYNEALS
+233 AGYYFKTSRYNEALN
-248 THRSMGLYNNADFNR
+248 THRSMGLDNNSDFNR

-274 SQYDLSIKAYQELLH
+274 NQYDLSIKAYQELLD
-289 LELELPP
+289 LELEIPP

-311 DQLLPNNRNN
+311 DQLLPNVRNN

-333 KNEFLHISSRS
+333 KNEFFQISSRS

-380 KVTQDFDGARTSY
+380 KITRDFDGARTSY
-393 LSALASRPDKN
+393 LSALASRPDNN
-404 LRKNILLRIGD
+404 LRQNILLRIGD
-415 TFIAEGNLKAARNH
+415 TFMAEGNLIAARNH
-429 FKVQHRKN
+429 FKVQHRN
-437 DNTSVSPFTMKEIHL
+437 NNTSISPFTMKEIHL
-452 IFLTG
+452 TFLTG
-457 TIDTVKTVLD
+457 AIDTAKTVLD
-467 SVIVNALPNDK
+467 SVIVNSLPNDK

-489 IVQNY
+489 IAQHY
-494 TFGSETD
+494 TLGNEED
-501 KEALVQYSIAE
+501 KEALLQYSIAE
-512 RLLQQY
+512 RFLQQY

-540 PIVMLRECLLRLLLE
+540 PTVMLRECLLRLLLE

-560 LNISQLLQETQFAP
+560 LNISQLLEKTIFAS

-584 EQFFGDIDKAM
+584 EQFFGDIDEAM
-595 KFYNNLIE
+595 KFYNNLLE

-612 PVRMRMRQLKNMV
+612 PVRMRMRQLKNTE

>member
-1 MNKAIIIISYSILF
+1 MNKAIIIISYSILLG
-15 AQITVMPQGR
+15 QITVMPQRR

-39 LERARTLYEDML
+39 IERARTLYEDML
-51 RENPGNRQAYQ
+51 RENPENRQAYQ

-73 LAPAAQLV
+73 LDSAAQLV
-81 EVWMDLNP
+81 EVWIDLNP

-101 VFLKEDKIRAAK
+101 VFLKKDKISAAK
-113 IWHDFETTYGTN
+113 IWHDFEMTYGTN
-125 TSIYRMLMHTFS
+125 KSIYRMLVHAFS
-137 QLGLTEEME
+137 RLGLTEEME

-190 PHQEKLVTDRVL
+190 PQQEKLVTDRVL

-224 NHVIINKLL
+224 NHLIINKLL
-233 AGYYFKTSRYNEALS
+233 AGYYFKTSRYNEALN
-248 THRSMGLYNNADFNR
+248 THRSMGLDKNSDFNR
-263 WLLLAGNLRKE
+263 WLLLAANLRKE
-274 SQYDLSIKAYQELLH
+274 SQYDLSIKAYQELLD
-289 LELELPP
+289 LELEIPP

-311 DQLLPNNRNN
+311 DQLLPNIPNN
-321 SLVVFYPDNLFF
+321 LLVGFYPDNLFF
-333 KNEFLHISSRS
+333 ENEFLKISSRS

-380 KVTQDFDGARTSY
+380 KITRDFDGARASY
-393 LSALASRPDKN
+393 LSALASRPDNN
-404 LRKNILLRIGD
+404 LRENILLRIGD
-415 TFIAEGNLKAARNH
+415 TFIAEGNLIAARNH
-429 FKVQHRKN
+429 FKVQHRN
-437 DNTSVSPFTMKEIHL
+437 NNNSISPFTMKEIQL
-452 IFLTG
+452 TFLTG
-457 TIDTVKTVLD
+457 TIDTAKTVLD
-467 SVIVNALPNDK
+467 SVIVNSLPNDK

-489 IVQNY
+489 IAQHY
-494 TFGSETD
+494 TFGSKTD
-501 KEALVQYSIAE
+501 KEALLQYSIAE
-512 RLLQQY
+512 RFLQQY

-540 PIVMLRECLLRLLLE
+540 PTVMLRECLLRLSLE
-555 DVNIS
+555 DVSIS
-560 LNISQLLQETQFAP
+560 LNIAQLLEKTIFAP

-584 EQFFGDIDKAM
+584 EQFFGDIDNAM
-595 KFYNNLIE
+595 KFYNNLLE

-612 PVRMRMRQLKNMV
+612 PVRMRMRQLKTTE

>member
-1 MNKAIIIISYSILF
+1 MNKAIIIISCSILLG
-15 AQITVMPQGR
+15 QITVMPQGR

-32 LMERKGD
+32 LMERRGD
-39 LERARTLYEDML
+39 IERARTFYEDML

-73 LAPAAQLV
+73 LDSAAQLV
-81 EVWMDLNP
+81 EVWIALNP

-101 VFLKEDKIRAAK
+101 VFLKKDKIRAAK
-113 IWHDFETTYGTN
+113 IWHDFEITYGTN
-125 TSIYRMLMHTFS
+125 KSIYRMLVHTFS
-137 QLGLTEEME
+137 RLGLTEEME
-146 RLVKRGRSKLGQ
+146 RLVKRGRNKLGQ

-175 YDRAL
+175 YDRAI

-190 PHQEKLVTDRVL
+190 PQQEKLVTDRVL

-224 NHVIINKLL
+224 NHLIINKLL
-233 AGYYFKTSRYNEALS
+233 AGYYFKTSRYNEALN
-248 THRSMGLYNNADFNR
+248 THRSMGLDNNSDFNR

-274 SQYDLSIKAYQELLH
+274 SQYDLSIKAYQELLD
-289 LELELPP
+289 LELEIHP

-311 DQLLPNNRNN
+311 DQLLPNIRNN
-321 SLVVFYPDNLFF
+321 LLVVFYPDNLFF
-333 KNEFLHISSRS
+333 KNEFLQISSRS
-344 RESLEKTFE
+344 RESLEKTFQ

-380 KVTQDFDGARTSY
+380 KITRDFDGARTSY
-393 LSALASRPDKN
+393 LSALASRPDNN
-404 LRKNILLRIGD
+404 LRQNILLRIGD
-415 TFIAEGNLKAARNH
+415 TFIAEGNLIAARNH
-429 FKVQHRKN
+429 FKVQDRN
-437 DNTSVSPFTMKEIHL
+437 NNNSISPFTMKEIQL
-452 IFLTG
+452 TFLTG
-457 TIDTVKTVLD
+457 TIDTAKTVLD
-467 SVIVNALPNDK
+467 SMIVNSLPNDK

-489 IVQNY
+489 IAQHY

-501 KEALVQYSIAE
+501 KEALLQYSITE
-512 RLLQQY
+512 RFLQQY

-540 PIVMLRECLLRLLLE
+540 PTVMLRECLLRLLLE
-555 DVNIS
+555 DVSIS
-560 LNISQLLQETQFAP
+560 LNIAKLLEKTIFAP

-584 EQFFGDIDKAM
+584 EQFFGDIDEAM
-595 KFYNNLIE
+595 KFYNNLLE

-612 PVRMRMRQLKNMV
+612 PVRMRMRQLKNTE

>member
-1 MNKAIIIISYSILF
+1 MNKAIIIISYSILLG
-15 AQITVMPQGR
+15 QITVMPQRR

-39 LERARTLYEDML
+39 IERARTLYEDML

-73 LAPAAQLV
+73 LDSAAQLV
-81 EVWMDLNP
+81 EVWIDLNP

-101 VFLKEDKIRAAK
+101 VFLKKDKISATK
-113 IWHDFETTYGTN
+113 IWHDFEMTYGTN
-125 TSIYRMLMHTFS
+125 KSIYRMLVHAFS
-137 QLGLTEEME
+137 RLGLTEEME

-224 NHVIINKLL
+224 NHLIINKLL
-233 AGYYFKTSRYNEALS
+233 AGYYFKTSRYNEALN
-248 THRSMGLYNNADFNR
+248 THRSMGLDKNSDFNR
-263 WLLLAGNLRKE
+263 WLLLAANLRKE
-274 SQYDLSIKAYQELLH
+274 SQYDLSIKAYQELLD
-289 LELELPP
+289 LELEIPA

-311 DQLLPNNRNN
+311 DQLLPNIPNN
-321 SLVVFYPDNLFF
+321 LLVGFYPDNLFF
-333 KNEFLHISSRS
+333 ENEFLKISSRS

-380 KVTQDFDGARTSY
+380 KITRDFDGARASY
-393 LSALASRPDKN
+393 LSALASRPDNN
-404 LRKNILLRIGD
+404 LRENILLRIGD
-415 TFIAEGNLKAARNH
+415 TFIAQGNLIAARNH
-429 FKVQHRKN
+429 FKVQHRN
-437 DNTSVSPFTMKEIHL
+437 NNNSISPFTMKEIHL
-452 IFLTG
+452 TFLTG
-457 TIDTVKTVLD
+457 AIDTAKTVLD
-467 SVIVNALPNDK
+467 SVIVNSLPNDK

-489 IVQNY
+489 IAQHY
-494 TFGSETD
+494 TFGSKTD
-501 KEALVQYSIAE
+501 KEALLQYSIAE
-512 RLLQQY
+512 RFLQQY

-540 PIVMLRECLLRLLLE
+540 PTVMLRECLLRLLLE
-555 DVNIS
+555 DVSIS
-560 LNISQLLQETQFAP
+560 LNIAQLLEKTIFAP

-584 EQFFGDIDKAM
+584 EQFFGDIDNAM
-595 KFYNNLIE
+595 KFYNNLLE

-612 PVRMRMRQLKNMV
+612 PVRMRMRQLKTTE

>member
-1 MNKAIIIISYSILF
+1 MNKAIIIISYSILLG
-15 AQITVMPQGR
+15 QITVMPQRR

-39 LERARTLYEDML
+39 IERARTLYEDML

-67 LKRTGE
+67 LKRIGE
-73 LAPAAQLV
+73 LDSAAQLV
-81 EVWMDLNP
+81 EVWIDLNP

-101 VFLKEDKIRAAK
+101 VFLKKDKISAAK
-113 IWHDFETTYGTN
+113 IWHDFEMTYGTN
-125 TSIYRMLMHTFS
+125 KSIYRMLVHAFS
-137 QLGLTEEME
+137 RLGLTEEME

-190 PHQEKLVTDRVL
+190 PQQEKLVTDRVL

-224 NHVIINKLL
+224 NHLIINKLL
-233 AGYYFKTSRYNEALS
+233 AGYYFKTSRYNEALN
-248 THRSMGLYNNADFNR
+248 THRSMGLDKNSDFNR
-263 WLLLAGNLRKE
+263 WLLLAANLRKE
-274 SQYDLSIKAYQELLH
+274 SQYDLSIKAYQELLD
-289 LELELPP
+289 LELEIPP

-311 DQLLPNNRNN
+311 DQLLPNIPNN
-321 SLVVFYPDNLFF
+321 LLVGFYPDNLFF
-333 KNEFLHISSRS
+333 ENGFLKISSRS

-380 KVTQDFDGARTSY
+380 KITRDFDGARASY
-393 LSALASRPDKN
+393 LSALASRPDNN
-404 LRKNILLRIGD
+404 LRENILLRIGD
-415 TFIAEGNLKAARNH
+415 TFIAEGNLIAARNH
-429 FKVQHRKN
+429 FKVQHRN
-437 DNTSVSPFTMKEIHL
+437 NNNSISPFTMKEIQL
-452 IFLTG
+452 TFLTG
-457 TIDTVKTVLD
+457 TIDTAKTVLD
-467 SVIVNALPNDK
+467 SVIVNSLPNDK

-489 IVQNY
+489 IAQHY
-494 TFGSETD
+494 TFGSKTD
-501 KEALVQYSIAE
+501 KEALLQYSIAE
-512 RLLQQY
+512 RFLQQY

-540 PIVMLRECLLRLLLE
+540 PTVMLRECLLRLLLE
-555 DVNIS
+555 DVSIS
-560 LNISQLLQETQFAP
+560 LNIAQLLEKTIFAP

-584 EQFFGDIDKAM
+584 EQFFGDIDNAM
-595 KFYNNLIE
+595 KFYNNLLE

-612 PVRMRMRQLKNMV
+612 PVRMRMRQLKTTE

>member
-1 MNKAIIIISYSILF
+1 MNKAIIIISYSILLG
-15 AQITVMPQGR
+15 QITVMPQRR

-32 LMERKGD
+32 LMERRGD
-39 LERARTLYEDML
+39 IERARTLYEDML

-73 LAPAAQLV
+73 LDSAAQLV
-81 EVWMDLNP
+81 EVWIDLNP

-101 VFLKEDKIRAAK
+101 VFLKKDKISAAK
-113 IWHDFETTYGTN
+113 IWHDFEMTYGTN
-125 TSIYRMLMHTFS
+125 KSIYRMLVHTFS
-137 QLGLTEEME
+137 RLGLTEEME

-190 PHQEKLVTDRVL
+190 PQQEKLVTDRVL

-233 AGYYFKTSRYNEALS
+233 AGYYFKTSRYNEALN
-248 THRSMGLYNNADFNR
+248 THRSMGLDKNSDFNR
-263 WLLLAGNLRKE
+263 WLLLASNLRKE
-274 SQYDLSIKAYQELLH
+274 SQYDLSIKAYQELLD
-289 LELELPP
+289 LELDIPP

-311 DQLLPNNRNN
+311 DQLLPNIRNN
-321 SLVVFYPDNLFF
+321 LLVVFYPDNLFF
-333 KNEFLHISSRS
+333 KNEFLQISSRS

-380 KVTQDFDGARTSY
+380 KITRDFDGARASY
-393 LSALASRPDKN
+393 LSALASRPDNN
-404 LRKNILLRIGD
+404 LRQNILLRIGD
-415 TFIAEGNLKAARNH
+415 TFIAEGNLIAARNH
-429 FKVQHRKN
+429 FKVQDRN
-437 DNTSVSPFTMKEIHL
+437 NNNSISPFTMKEIQL
-452 IFLTG
+452 TFLTG
-457 TIDTVKTVLD
+457 TIDTAKTVLD
-467 SVIVNALPNDK
+467 SMIVNSLPNDK

-489 IVQNY
+489 IAQHY

-501 KEALVQYSIAE
+501 KEALLQYSITE
-512 RLLQQY
+512 RFLQQY

-540 PIVMLRECLLRLLLE
+540 PTVMLRECLLRLLLE
-555 DVNIS
+555 DVSIS
-560 LNISQLLQETQFAP
+560 LNIAKLLEKTIFAP

-584 EQFFGDIDKAM
+584 EQFFGDIDEAM
-595 KFYNNLIE
+595 KFYNNLLE

-612 PVRMRMRQLKNMV
+612 PVRMRMRQLKNTE

>member
-1 MNKAIIIISYSILF
+1 MNKAIIIISCGILF
-15 AQITVMPQGR
+15 AQITIMPQGR

-39 LERARTLYEDML
+39 IEQARTLYEDML
-51 RENPGNRQAYQ
+51 KENPGNRQAYQ

-73 LAPAAQLV
+73 LESAAQLV
-81 EVWMDLNP
+81 EVWIDLNP

-101 VFLKEDKIRAAK
+101 VFLKGDKIRAAK

-125 TSIYRMLMHTFS
+125 TSIYRMLVHTFS
-137 QLGLTEEME
+137 RLGLTKEME
-146 RLVKRGRSKLGQ
+146 ELVKRGRSKLGQ
-158 KDMLALDLAN
+158 IDMLALDLAN

-180 DEYLIYIIEH
+180 DEYLIYIIER

-215 KKLISSLEN
+215 KKLVSSLEN

-248 THRSMGLYNNADFNR
+248 THRSMGLHNNADFNR

-274 SQYDLSIKAYQELLH
+274 SQYDFSIKAYQELLH

-296 KIIGEALLGLGKTYE
+296 KIIGKALLGLGKTYE
-311 DQLLPNNRNN
+311 DQLLPENRNN

-333 KNEFLHISSRS
+333 KNEFLQIPPRS
-344 RESLEKTFE
+344 RKSLERTFE

-380 KVTQDFDGARTSY
+380 KITRDFDGARTSY

-404 LRKNILLRIGD
+404 LRQNILLRIGD

-429 FKVQHRKN
+429 YKVQHRTKN
-437 DNTSVSPFTMKEIHL
+437 NTSISPFMMKEIHL
-452 IFLTG
+452 TFLTG
-457 TIDTVKTVLD
+457 TIDRAKAVLD
-467 SVIVNALPNDK
+467 SVIVNVLPSDK

-489 IVQNY
+489 IAQHY

-518 KLVEAAEMLA
+518 KLIEAAEMLA

-540 PIVMLRECLLRLLLE
+540 PTVMLRECLLRSLLE
-555 DVNIS
+555 DVSIS
-560 LNISQLLQETQFAP
+560 LNIAQLLQETPFAP
-574 QGITIQGEIN
+574 QGITIQGEIY
-584 EQFFGDIDKAM
+584 EQFNGDIDKAM
-595 KFYNNLIE
+595 KFYNNLLE

-612 PVRMRMRQLKNMV
+612 PVRIRMRQLKNVV

>member
-1 MNKAIIIISYSILF
+1 MNKAIIIISYSILLG
-15 AQITVMPQGR
+15 QITVMPQRR

-32 LMERKGD
+32 LMERRGD
-39 LERARTLYEDML
+39 IERARTLYEDML

-73 LAPAAQLV
+73 LDSAIQLV
-81 EVWMDLNP
+81 EVWIDLNP

-101 VFLKEDKIRAAK
+101 VFLKKDKIRATK
-113 IWHDFETTYGTN
+113 IWNDFEISYGTN
-125 TSIYRMLMHTFS
+125 KSIYRMLVHTFS
-137 QLGLTEEME
+137 RLGLTEELE

-190 PHQEKLVTDRVL
+190 PQQEKLVTDRVL

-224 NHVIINKLL
+224 NHLIINKLL
-233 AGYYFKTSRYNEALS
+233 AGYYFKTSRYNEALN
-248 THRSMGLYNNADFNR
+248 THRSMGLDNNSDFNR

-274 SQYDLSIKAYQELLH
+274 SQYDLSIKAYQELLD
-289 LELELPP
+289 LELDIPP

-311 DQLLPNNRNN
+311 DQLLPNIRNN
-321 SLVVFYPDNLFF
+321 LLVVFYPDNLFF
-333 KNEFLHISSRS
+333 KNEFLQISSRS

-380 KVTQDFDGARTSY
+380 KITRDFDGARSSY

-404 LRKNILLRIGD
+404 LQKNILLRIGD
-415 TFIAEGNLKAARNH
+415 TFIAAGNLKAARNH

-437 DNTSVSPFTMKEIHL
+437 DNTSISPFTMKEIHL

-457 TIDTVKTVLD
+457 TIDTAKTVLD
-467 SVIVNALPNDK
+467 SVIVNALPNDI

-489 IVQNY
+489 IAQNY

-512 RLLQQY
+512 RLLQQD

-540 PIVMLRECLLRLLLE
+540 PIVMLRECLLRILLE

-560 LNISQLLQETQFAP
+560 LNITQLLQETQFAP

-595 KFYNNLIE
+595 KFYNNLLE

-612 PVRMRMRQLKNMV
+612 PVRMRMRQLKNML

>member
-1 MNKAIIIISYSILF
+1 MNKAIIIISCSILLG
-15 AQITVMPQGR
+15 QITVMPQGR

-32 LMERKGD
+32 LMERRGD
-39 LERARTLYEDML
+39 IERARTFYEDML

-73 LAPAAQLV
+73 LDSAAQLV
-81 EVWMDLNP
+81 EVWIGLNP

-101 VFLKEDKIRAAK
+101 VFLKKDKIRAAK
-113 IWHDFETTYGTN
+113 IWHDFEITYGTN
-125 TSIYRMLMHTFS
+125 KSIYRMLVHTFS
-137 QLGLTEEME
+137 RLGLTEEME

-190 PHQEKLVTDRVL
+190 PQQEKLVTDRVL

-224 NHVIINKLL
+224 NHLIINKLL
-233 AGYYFKTSRYNEALS
+233 AGYYFKTSRYNEALN
-248 THRSMGLYNNADFNR
+248 THRSMGLDKNSDFNR
-263 WLLLAGNLRKE
+263 WLLLAANLRKE
-274 SQYDLSIKAYQELLH
+274 SQYDLSIKAYQELLD
-289 LELELPP
+289 LELDIPP

-311 DQLLPNNRNN
+311 DQLLPNIRNN
-321 SLVVFYPDNLFF
+321 LLVVFYPDNLFF
-333 KNEFLHISSRS
+333 ENEFLQISSRS

-380 KVTQDFDGARTSY
+380 KITRDFDGARASY
-393 LSALASRPDKN
+393 LSALASRPDNN
-404 LRKNILLRIGD
+404 LRQNILLRIGD
-415 TFIAEGNLKAARNH
+415 TFIAEGNLIAARNH
-429 FKVQHRKN
+429 FKVQHRN
-437 DNTSVSPFTMKEIHL
+437 NNNSISPFTMKEIHL
-452 IFLTG
+452 TFLTG
-457 TIDTVKTVLD
+457 TIDTAKTVLD
-467 SVIVNALPNDK
+467 SVIVNSLPNDK

-489 IVQNY
+489 IAQHY

-501 KEALVQYSIAE
+501 KEALLQYSITE
-512 RLLQQY
+512 RFLQQY

-540 PIVMLRECLLRLLLE
+540 PTVMLRECLLRLLLE
-555 DVNIS
+555 DVSIS
-560 LNISQLLQETQFAP
+560 LNIAKLLEKTIFAP

-584 EQFFGDIDKAM
+584 EQFFGDIDEAM
-595 KFYNNLIE
+595 KFYNNLLE

-612 PVRMRMRQLKNMV
+612 PVRMRMRQLKNTE

>member
-1 MNKAIIIISYSILF
+1 MNKAIIIISYSILLG
-15 AQITVMPQGR
+15 QITVMPQRR

-39 LERARTLYEDML
+39 IERARPLYEDML

-67 LKRTGE
+67 LKRIGE
-73 LAPAAQLV
+73 LDSAAQLV
-81 EVWMDLNP
+81 EFWIDLNP

-101 VFLKEDKIRAAK
+101 VFLKKDKISAAK
-113 IWHDFETTYGTN
+113 IWHDFEMTYGTN
-125 TSIYRMLMHTFS
+125 KSIYRMLVHAFS
-137 QLGLTEEME
+137 RLGLTEEME

-190 PHQEKLVTDRVL
+190 PQQEKLVTDRVL

-224 NHVIINKLL
+224 NHLIINKLL
-233 AGYYFKTSRYNEALS
+233 AGYYFKTSRYNEALN
-248 THRSMGLYNNADFNR
+248 THRSMGLDKNSDFNR
-263 WLLLAGNLRKE
+263 WLLLAANLRKE
-274 SQYDLSIKAYQELLH
+274 SQYDLSIKAYQELLD
-289 LELELPP
+289 LELEIPP

-311 DQLLPNNRNN
+311 DQLLPNIPNN
-321 SLVVFYPDNLFF
+321 LLVGFYPDNLFF
-333 KNEFLHISSRS
+333 ENEFLKISSRS

-380 KVTQDFDGARTSY
+380 KITRDFDGARASY
-393 LSALASRPDKN
+393 LSALASRPDNN
-404 LRKNILLRIGD
+404 LRENILLRIGD
-415 TFIAEGNLKAARNH
+415 TFIAEGNLIAARNH
-429 FKVQHRKN
+429 FKVQHRN
-437 DNTSVSPFTMKEIHL
+437 NNNSISPFTMKEIQL
-452 IFLTG
+452 TFLTG
-457 TIDTVKTVLD
+457 TIDTAKTVLD
-467 SVIVNALPNDK
+467 SVIVNSLPNDK

-489 IVQNY
+489 IAQHY
-494 TFGSETD
+494 TFGSKTD
-501 KEALVQYSIAE
+501 KEALLQYSIAE
-512 RLLQQY
+512 RFLQQY

-540 PIVMLRECLLRLLLE
+540 PTVMLRECLLRLLLE
-555 DVNIS
+555 DVSIS
-560 LNISQLLQETQFAP
+560 LNIAQLLEKTIFAP

-584 EQFFGDIDKAM
+584 EQFFGDIDNAM
-595 KFYNNLIE
+595 KFYNNLLE

-612 PVRMRMRQLKNMV
+612 PVRMRMRQLKTTE

>member
-1 MNKAIIIISYSILF
+1 MNKAIIIISYSILLG
-15 AQITVMPQGR
+15 QITVMPQRR

-39 LERARTLYEDML
+39 IERARTLYEDML

-73 LAPAAQLV
+73 LDSAAQLV
-81 EVWMDLNP
+81 EVWIDLNP

-101 VFLKEDKIRAAK
+101 VFLKKDKISAAK
-113 IWHDFETTYGTN
+113 IWHDFEMTYGTN
-125 TSIYRMLMHTFS
+125 KSIYRMLVHAFS
-137 QLGLTEEME
+137 RLGLTKEME

-190 PHQEKLVTDRVL
+190 PQQEKLVTDRVL

-224 NHVIINKLL
+224 NHLIINKLL
-233 AGYYFKTSRYNEALS
+233 AGYYFKTSRYNEALN
-248 THRSMGLYNNADFNR
+248 THRSMGLDKNSDFNR
-263 WLLLAGNLRKE
+263 WLLLAANLRKE
-274 SQYDLSIKAYQELLH
+274 SQYDLSIKAYQELLD
-289 LELELPP
+289 LELEIPP

-311 DQLLPNNRNN
+311 DQLLPNIPNN
-321 SLVVFYPDNLFF
+321 LLVGFYPDNLFF
-333 KNEFLHISSRS
+333 ENEFLKISSRS

-380 KVTQDFDGARTSY
+380 KITRDFDGARASY
-393 LSALASRPDKN
+393 LSALASRPDNN
-404 LRKNILLRIGD
+404 LRENILLRIGD
-415 TFIAEGNLKAARNH
+415 TFIAEGNLIAARNH
-429 FKVQHRKN
+429 FKVQHRN
-437 DNTSVSPFTMKEIHL
+437 NNNSISPFTMKEIQL
-452 IFLTG
+452 TFLTG
-457 TIDTVKTVLD
+457 TIDTAKTVLD
-467 SVIVNALPNDK
+467 SVIVNSLPNDK

-489 IVQNY
+489 IAQHY
-494 TFGSETD
+494 TFGSKTD
-501 KEALVQYSIAE
+501 KEALLQYSIAE
-512 RLLQQY
+512 RFLQQY

-540 PIVMLRECLLRLLLE
+540 PTVMLRECLLRLLLE
-555 DVNIS
+555 DVSIS
-560 LNISQLLQETQFAP
+560 LNIAQLLEKTIFAP

-584 EQFFGDIDKAM
+584 EQFFGDIDNAM
-595 KFYNNLIE
+595 KFYNNLLE

-612 PVRMRMRQLKNMV
+612 PVRMRMRQLKTTE

>member
-1 MNKAIIIISYSILF
+1 MNKAIIIISYSILLG
-15 AQITVMPQGR
+15 QITVMPQRR

-39 LERARTLYEDML
+39 IERARTLYEDML

-62 RLKEI
+62 RRKEI
-67 LKRTGE
+67 LKHTGE
-73 LAPAAQLV
+73 LDSAAQLV
-81 EVWMDLNP
+81 EVWIDLNP

-101 VFLKEDKIRAAK
+101 VFLKKDKISAIK
-113 IWHDFETTYGTN
+113 IWHDFEMTYGTN
-125 TSIYRMLMHTFS
+125 KSIYRMLVHAFS
-137 QLGLTEEME
+137 RLGLTEEME

-190 PHQEKLVTDRVL
+190 PQQEKLVTDRVL

-224 NHVIINKLL
+224 NHLIINKLL
-233 AGYYFKTSRYNEALS
+233 AGYYFKTSRYNEALN
-248 THRSMGLYNNADFNR
+248 THRSMGLDKNSDFNR
-263 WLLLAGNLRKE
+263 WLLLAANLRKE
-274 SQYDLSIKAYQELLH
+274 SQYDLSIKAYQELLD
-289 LELELPP
+289 LELEIPP

-311 DQLLPNNRNN
+311 DQLLPNIPNN
-321 SLVVFYPDNLFF
+321 LLVGFYPDNLFF
-333 KNEFLHISSRS
+333 ENEFLKISSRS

-380 KVTQDFDGARTSY
+380 KITRDFDGARASY
-393 LSALASRPDKN
+393 LSALASRPDNN
-404 LRKNILLRIGD
+404 LRENILLRIGD
-415 TFIAEGNLKAARNH
+415 TFIAEGNLIAARNH
-429 FKVQHRKN
+429 FKVQHRN
-437 DNTSVSPFTMKEIHL
+437 NNNSISPFTMKEIQL
-452 IFLTG
+452 TFLTG
-457 TIDTVKTVLD
+457 TIDTAKTVLD
-467 SVIVNALPNDK
+467 SVIVNSLPNDK

-489 IVQNY
+489 IAQHY
-494 TFGSETD
+494 TFGSKTD
-501 KEALVQYSIAE
+501 KEALLQYSIAE
-512 RLLQQY
+512 RFLQQY

-540 PIVMLRECLLRLLLE
+540 PTVMLRECLLRLLLE
-555 DVNIS
+555 DVSIS
-560 LNISQLLQETQFAP
+560 LNIAQLLEKTIFAP

-584 EQFFGDIDKAM
+584 EQFFGDIDNAM
-595 KFYNNLIE
+595 KFYNNLLE

-612 PVRMRMRQLKNMV
+612 PVRMRMRQLKTTE

>member
-1 MNKAIIIISYSILF
+1 MNKAIIIISYSILLG
-15 AQITVMPQGR
+15 QITVMPQGR

-32 LMERKGD
+32 LMERRGD
-39 LERARTLYEDML
+39 IERARTFYEDML

-73 LAPAAQLV
+73 LDSAAQLV
-81 EVWMDLNP
+81 EVWIALNP

-101 VFLKEDKIRAAK
+101 VFLKKDKIRAAK
-113 IWHDFETTYGTN
+113 IWHDFEITYGTN
-125 TSIYRMLMHTFS
+125 KSIYRMLVHTFS
-137 QLGLTEEME
+137 RLGLTEEME
-146 RLVKRGRSKLGQ
+146 SLVKRGRNKLGQ

-175 YDRAL
+175 YDRAI

-190 PHQEKLVTDRVL
+190 PQQEKLVTDRVL

-224 NHVIINKLL
+224 NHLIINKLL
-233 AGYYFKTSRYNEALS
+233 AGYYFKTSRYNEALN
-248 THRSMGLYNNADFNR
+248 THRSMGLDKNSDFNR
-263 WLLLAGNLRKE
+263 WLLLASNLRKE
-274 SQYDLSIKAYQELLH
+274 SQYDLSIKAYQELLD
-289 LELELPP
+289 LELDIPP

-311 DQLLPNNRNN
+311 DQLLPNIRNN
-321 SLVVFYPDNLFF
+321 LLVVFYPDNLFF
-333 KNEFLHISSRS
+333 KNEFLQISSRS

-380 KVTQDFDGARTSY
+380 KITRDFDGARASY
-393 LSALASRPDKN
+393 LSALASRPDNN
-404 LRKNILLRIGD
+404 LRQNILLRIGD
-415 TFIAEGNLKAARNH
+415 TFIAEGNLIAARNH
-429 FKVQHRKN
+429 FKVQHRN
-437 DNTSVSPFTMKEIHL
+437 NNNSISPFTMKEIHL
-452 IFLTG
+452 TFLTG
-457 TIDTVKTVLD
+457 TIDTAKTVLD
-467 SVIVNALPNDK
+467 SVIVNSLPNDK

-489 IVQNY
+489 IAQHY

-501 KEALVQYSIAE
+501 KEALLQYSITE
-512 RLLQQY
+512 RFLQQY

-540 PIVMLRECLLRLLLE
+540 PTVMLRECLLRLLLE
-555 DVNIS
+555 DVSIS
-560 LNISQLLQETQFAP
+560 LNIAKLLEKTIFAP

-584 EQFFGDIDKAM
+584 EQFFGDIDEAM
-595 KFYNNLIE
+595 KFYNNLLE

-612 PVRMRMRQLKNMV
+612 PVRMRMRQLKNTE

>member
-1 MNKAIIIISYSILF
+1 MNKAIIIISYSILLG
-15 AQITVMPQGR
+15 QITVMPQRR

-39 LERARTLYEDML
+39 IERARTLYEDML

-73 LAPAAQLV
+73 LDSAAQLV
-81 EVWMDLNP
+81 EVWIDLNP

-101 VFLKEDKIRAAK
+101 VFLKKDKISAAK
-113 IWHDFETTYGTN
+113 IWHDFEMTYGTN
-125 TSIYRMLMHTFS
+125 KSIYRMLVHAFS
-137 QLGLTEEME
+137 RLGLTKEME

-190 PHQEKLVTDRVL
+190 PQQEKLVTDRVL

-224 NHVIINKLL
+224 NHLIINKLL
-233 AGYYFKTSRYNEALS
+233 AGYYFKTSRYNEALN
-248 THRSMGLYNNADFNR
+248 THRSMGLDKNSDFNR
-263 WLLLAGNLRKE
+263 WLLLAANLRKE
-274 SQYDLSIKAYQELLH
+274 NQYDLSIKAYQELLD
-289 LELELPP
+289 LELEIPA

-311 DQLLPNNRNN
+311 DQLLPNIPNN
-321 SLVVFYPDNLFF
+321 LLVGFYPDNLFF
-333 KNEFLHISSRS
+333 ENEFLKISSRS

-380 KVTQDFDGARTSY
+380 KITRDFDGARASY
-393 LSALASRPDKN
+393 LSALASRPDNN
-404 LRKNILLRIGD
+404 LRENILLRIGD
-415 TFIAEGNLKAARNH
+415 TFIAEGNLIAARNH
-429 FKVQHRKN
+429 FKVQHRN
-437 DNTSVSPFTMKEIHL
+437 NNNSISPFTMKEIQL
-452 IFLTG
+452 TFLTG
-457 TIDTVKTVLD
+457 TIDTAKTVLD
-467 SVIVNALPNDK
+467 SVIVNSLPNDK

-489 IVQNY
+489 IAQHY
-494 TFGSETD
+494 TFGSKTD
-501 KEALVQYSIAE
+501 KEALLQYSIAE
-512 RLLQQY
+512 RFLQQY

-540 PIVMLRECLLRLLLE
+540 PTVMLRECLLRLLLE
-555 DVNIS
+555 DVSIS
-560 LNISQLLQETQFAP
+560 LNIAQLLEKTIFAP

-584 EQFFGDIDKAM
+584 EQFFGDIDNAM
-595 KFYNNLIE
+595 KFYNNLLE

-612 PVRMRMRQLKNMV
+612 PVRMRMRQLKTTE

>member
-1 MNKAIIIISYSILF
+1 MNKAIIIISYSILLG
-15 AQITVMPQGR
+15 QITVMPQRR

-39 LERARTLYEDML
+39 IERARTLYEDML

-73 LAPAAQLV
+73 LDSAAQLV
-81 EVWMDLNP
+81 EVWIDLNP

-101 VFLKEDKIRAAK
+101 VFLKKDKISAAK
-113 IWHDFETTYGTN
+113 IWHDFEMTYGTN
-125 TSIYRMLMHTFS
+125 KSIYRMLVHAFS
-137 QLGLTEEME
+137 RLGLTEEME

-190 PHQEKLVTDRVL
+190 PQQEKLVTDRVL

-224 NHVIINKLL
+224 NHLIINKLL
-233 AGYYFKTSRYNEALS
+233 AGYYFKTSRYNEALN
-248 THRSMGLYNNADFNR
+248 THRSMGLDKNSDFNR
-263 WLLLAGNLRKE
+263 WLLLAANLRKE
-274 SQYDLSIKAYQELLH
+274 SQYGLSIKAYQELLD
-289 LELELPP
+289 LELEIPP

-311 DQLLPNNRNN
+311 DQLLPNIPNN
-321 SLVVFYPDNLFF
+321 LLVGFYPDNLFF
-333 KNEFLHISSRS
+333 ENEFLKISSRS

-380 KVTQDFDGARTSY
+380 KITRDFDGARASY
-393 LSALASRPDKN
+393 LSALASRPDKI
-404 LRKNILLRIGD
+404 LRQNILLRIGD
-415 TFIAEGNLKAARNH
+415 TFIAEGNLIAARNH
-429 FKVQHRKN
+429 FKVQHRN
-437 DNTSVSPFTMKEIHL
+437 NNNSISPFTMKEIQL
-452 IFLTG
+452 TFLTG
-457 TIDTVKTVLD
+457 TIDTAKTVLD
-467 SVIVNALPNDK
+467 SVIVNSLPNDK

-489 IVQNY
+489 IAQHY
-494 TFGSETD
+494 TFGSKTD
-501 KEALVQYSIAE
+501 KEALLQYSIAE
-512 RLLQQY
+512 RFLQQY

-540 PIVMLRECLLRLLLE
+540 PTVMLRECLLRLLLE
-555 DVNIS
+555 DVSIS
-560 LNISQLLQETQFAP
+560 LNIAQLLEKTIFAP

-584 EQFFGDIDKAM
+584 EQFFGDIDNAM
-595 KFYNNLIE
+595 KFYNNLLE

-612 PVRMRMRQLKNMV
+612 PVRMRMRQLKTTE

>member
-1 MNKAIIIISYSILF
+1 MNKAIIIISYSILLG
-15 AQITVMPQGR
+15 QITVMPQGR

-32 LMERKGD
+32 LMERRGD
-39 LERARTLYEDML
+39 IERARTFYEDML

-73 LAPAAQLV
+73 LDSAAQLV
-81 EVWMDLNP
+81 EVWIDLNP

-101 VFLKEDKIRAAK
+101 VFLKKDKISAAK
-113 IWHDFETTYGTN
+113 IWHDFEMTYGTN
-125 TSIYRMLMHTFS
+125 KSIYRMLVHTFS
-137 QLGLTEEME
+137 RLGLTEEME
-146 RLVKRGRSKLGQ
+146 RLVKRGRNKLGQ

-175 YDRAL
+175 YDRAI

-190 PHQEKLVTDRVL
+190 PQQEKLVTDRVL

-224 NHVIINKLL
+224 NHLIINKLL
-233 AGYYFKTSRYNEALS
+233 AGYYFKTSRYNEALN
-248 THRSMGLYNNADFNR
+248 THRSMGLDNNSDFNR

-274 SQYDLSIKAYQELLH
+274 SQYDLSIKAYQELLD
-289 LELELPP
+289 LELDIPP

-311 DQLLPNNRNN
+311 DQLLPNIRNN
-321 SLVVFYPDNLFF
+321 LLVVFYPDNLFF
-333 KNEFLHISSRS
+333 KNEFLQISSRS

-380 KVTQDFDGARTSY
+380 KITRDFDGARASY
-393 LSALASRPDKN
+393 LSALASRPDNN
-404 LRKNILLRIGD
+404 LRQNILLRIGD
-415 TFIAEGNLKAARNH
+415 TFIAEGNLIAARNH
-429 FKVQHRKN
+429 FKVQHRNNNK
-437 DNTSVSPFTMKEIHL
+437 SISPFTMKEIHL
-452 IFLTG
+452 TFLTG
-457 TIDTVKTVLD
+457 TIDTAKTVLD
-467 SVIVNALPNDK
+467 SVIVNSLPNDK

-489 IVQNY
+489 IAQHY

-501 KEALVQYSIAE
+501 KEALLQYSITE
-512 RLLQQY
+512 RFLQQY

-540 PIVMLRECLLRLLLE
+540 PTVMLRECLLRLLLE
-555 DVNIS
+555 DVSIS
-560 LNISQLLQETQFAP
+560 LNIAKLLEKTIFAP

-584 EQFFGDIDKAM
+584 EQFFGDIDEAM
-595 KFYNNLIE
+595 KFYNNLLE

-612 PVRMRMRQLKNMV
+612 PVRMRMRQLKNTE

>member
-1 MNKAIIIISYSILF
+1 MNKAIIIISYSILLG
-15 AQITVMPQGR
+15 QITVMPQRR

-39 LERARTLYEDML
+39 IERARTLYEDML

-73 LAPAAQLV
+73 LDSAAQLV
-81 EVWMDLNP
+81 EVWIDLNP

-101 VFLKEDKIRAAK
+101 VFLKKDKISAIK
-113 IWHDFETTYGTN
+113 IWHDFEMTYGTN
-125 TSIYRMLMHTFS
+125 KSIYRMLVHAFS
-137 QLGLTEEME
+137 RLGLTEEME

-190 PHQEKLVTDRVL
+190 PQQEKLVTDRVL

-224 NHVIINKLL
+224 NHLIINKLL
-233 AGYYFKTSRYNEALS
+233 AGYYFKTNRYNEALN
-248 THRSMGLYNNADFNR
+248 THRSMGLDKNSDFNR
-263 WLLLAGNLRKE
+263 WLLLAANLRKE
-274 SQYDLSIKAYQELLH
+274 SQYDLSIKAYQELLD
-289 LELELPP
+289 LELEIPP

-311 DQLLPNNRNN
+311 DQLLPNIRNN
-321 SLVVFYPDNLFF
+321 LLVVFYPDNLFF
-333 KNEFLHISSRS
+333 KNEFFQISSRS

-380 KVTQDFDGARTSY
+380 KITRDFDGARASY
-393 LSALASRPDKN
+393 LSALASRPDNN
-404 LRKNILLRIGD
+404 LRENILLRIGD
-415 TFIAEGNLKAARNH
+415 TFIAEGNLIAARNH
-429 FKVQHRKN
+429 FRIQHKN
-437 DNTSVSPFTMKEIHL
+437 NNNSISPFTMKEIQL
-452 IFLTG
+452 TFLTG
-457 TIDTVKTVLD
+457 TIDTAKTVLD
-467 SVIVNALPNDK
+467 SVIVNSLPNDK

-489 IVQNY
+489 IAQHY
-494 TFGSETD
+494 TFGSKTD
-501 KEALVQYSIAE
+501 KEALLQYSIAE
-512 RLLQQY
+512 RFLQQY

-540 PIVMLRECLLRLLLE
+540 PTVMLRECLLRLSLE
-555 DVNIS
+555 DVSIS
-560 LNISQLLQETQFAP
+560 LNIAQFLEKTIFAP
-574 QGITIQGEIN
+574 QGMTIQGEIN
-584 EQFFGDIDKAM
+584 EQFFGDIDNAM
-595 KFYNNLIE
+595 KFYNNLLE

-612 PVRMRMRQLKNMV
+612 PVRMRMRQLKTTE

>member
-1 MNKAIIIISYSILF
+1 MNKAIIIISYSILLG
-15 AQITVMPQGR
+15 QITVMPQRR

-32 LMERKGD
+32 LMERRGD
-39 LERARTLYEDML
+39 IERARTLYEDML

-73 LAPAAQLV
+73 LDSAAQLV
-81 EVWMDLNP
+81 EVWIDLNP

-101 VFLKEDKIRAAK
+101 VFLKKDKISAAK
-113 IWHDFETTYGTN
+113 IWHDFEMTYGTN
-125 TSIYRMLMHTFS
+125 KSIYRMLVHTFS
-137 QLGLTEEME
+137 RLGLTEEME

-190 PHQEKLVTDRVL
+190 PQQEKLVTDRVL

-233 AGYYFKTSRYNEALS
+233 AGYYFKTSRYNEALN
-248 THRSMGLYNNADFNR
+248 THRSMGLDKNSDFNR
-263 WLLLAGNLRKE
+263 WLLLASNLRKE
-274 SQYDLSIKAYQELLH
+274 SQYDLSIKAYQELLD
-289 LELELPP
+289 LELDIPP

-311 DQLLPNNRNN
+311 DQLLPNIRNN
-321 SLVVFYPDNLFF
+321 LLVVFYPDNLFF
-333 KNEFLHISSRS
+333 KNEFLQISSRS

-360 ELPASSFSPKAH
+360 EFPASSFSPKAH

-380 KVTQDFDGARTSY
+380 KITRDFDGARASY
-393 LSALASRPDKN
+393 LSALASRPDNN
-404 LRKNILLRIGD
+404 LRQNILLRIGD
-415 TFIAEGNLKAARNH
+415 TFIAEGNLIAARNH
-429 FKVQHRKN
+429 FKVQDRN
-437 DNTSVSPFTMKEIHL
+437 NNNSISPFTMKEIQL
-452 IFLTG
+452 TFLTG
-457 TIDTVKTVLD
+457 TIDTAKTVLD
-467 SVIVNALPNDK
+467 SMIVNSLPNDK

-489 IVQNY
+489 IAQHY

-501 KEALVQYSIAE
+501 KEALLQYSITE
-512 RLLQQY
+512 RFLQQY

-540 PIVMLRECLLRLLLE
+540 PTVMLRECLLRLLLE
-555 DVNIS
+555 DVSIS
-560 LNISQLLQETQFAP
+560 LNIAKLLEKTIFAP

-584 EQFFGDIDKAM
+584 EQFFGDIDEAM
-595 KFYNNLIE
+595 KFYNNLLE

-612 PVRMRMRQLKNMV
+612 PVRMRMRQLKNTE

>member
-15 AQITVMPQGR
+15 GQITVMPQGK

-39 LERARTLYEDML
+39 IERARTLYEDML

-73 LAPAAQLV
+73 LDSAAQLV
-81 EVWMDLNP
+81 EVWIDLNP

-101 VFLKEDKIRAAK
+101 VFLKKDKISAAK
-113 IWHDFETTYGTN
+113 IWHDFEMTYGTN
-125 TSIYRMLMHTFS
+125 KSIYRMLVHAFS
-137 QLGLTEEME
+137 RLGLTEEME

-190 PHQEKLVTDRVL
+190 PQQEKLVTDRVL

-224 NHVIINKLL
+224 NHLIINKLL
-233 AGYYFKTSRYNEALS
+233 AGYYFKTSRYNEALN
-248 THRSMGLYNNADFNR
+248 THRSMGLDKNSDFNR
-263 WLLLAGNLRKE
+263 WLLLAANLRKE
-274 SQYDLSIKAYQELLH
+274 SQYDLSIKAYQELLD
-289 LELELPP
+289 LELEIPP

-311 DQLLPNNRNN
+311 DQLLPNIPNN
-321 SLVVFYPDNLFF
+321 LLVGFYPDNLFF
-333 KNEFLHISSRS
+333 ENEFLKISSRS

-380 KVTQDFDGARTSY
+380 KITRDFDGARASY
-393 LSALASRPDKN
+393 LSALASRPDNN
-404 LRKNILLRIGD
+404 LRENILLRIGD
-415 TFIAEGNLKAARNH
+415 TFIAEGNLIAARNH
-429 FKVQHRKN
+429 FKVQPRN
-437 DNTSVSPFTMKEIHL
+437 NNNSISPFTMKEIQL
-452 IFLTG
+452 TFLTG
-457 TIDTVKTVLD
+457 TIDTAKTVLD
-467 SVIVNALPNDK
+467 SVIVNSLPNDK

-489 IVQNY
+489 IAQHY
-494 TFGSETD
+494 TFGSKTD
-501 KEALVQYSIAE
+501 KEALLQYSIAE
-512 RLLQQY
+512 RFLQQY

-540 PIVMLRECLLRLLLE
+540 PTVMLRECLLRLLLE
-555 DVNIS
+555 DVSIS
-560 LNISQLLQETQFAP
+560 LNIAQLLEKTIFAP

-584 EQFFGDIDKAM
+584 EQFFGDIDNAM
-595 KFYNNLIE
+595 KFYNNLLE

-612 PVRMRMRQLKNMV
+612 PVRMRMRQLKTTE

>member
-1 MNKAIIIISYSILF
+1 MNKAIIIISYSILLG
-15 AQITVMPQGR
+15 QITVMPQRR

-39 LERARTLYEDML
+39 IERARTLYEDML

-73 LAPAAQLV
+73 LDSAAQLV
-81 EVWMDLNP
+81 EVWIDLNP

-101 VFLKEDKIRAAK
+101 VFLKKDKISAAK
-113 IWHDFETTYGTN
+113 IWHDFEMTYGTN
-125 TSIYRMLMHTFS
+125 KSIYRMLVHAFS
-137 QLGLTEEME
+137 RLGLTEEME

-190 PHQEKLVTDRVL
+190 PQQEKLVTDRVL

-224 NHVIINKLL
+224 NHLIINKLL
-233 AGYYFKTSRYNEALS
+233 AGYYFKTSRYNEALN
-248 THRSMGLYNNADFNR
+248 THRSMGLDKNSDFNR
-263 WLLLAGNLRKE
+263 WLLLAANLRKE
-274 SQYDLSIKAYQELLH
+274 SQYDLSIKAYQELLD
-289 LELELPP
+289 LELEIPA

-311 DQLLPNNRNN
+311 DQLLPNIPNN
-321 SLVVFYPDNLFF
+321 LLVGFYPDNLFF
-333 KNEFLHISSRS
+333 ENEFLKISSRS

-380 KVTQDFDGARTSY
+380 KITRDFDGARASY
-393 LSALASRPDKN
+393 LSALASRPDNN
-404 LRKNILLRIGD
+404 LRENILLRIGD
-415 TFIAEGNLKAARNH
+415 TFIAEGNLTAARNH
-429 FKVQHRKN
+429 FKVQHRN
-437 DNTSVSPFTMKEIHL
+437 NNNSISPFTMKEIQL
-452 IFLTG
+452 TFLTG
-457 TIDTVKTVLD
+457 TIDTAKTVLD
-467 SVIVNALPNDK
+467 SVIVNSLPNDK

-489 IVQNY
+489 IAQHY
-494 TFGSETD
+494 TFGSKTD
-501 KEALVQYSIAE
+501 KEALLQYSIAE
-512 RLLQQY
+512 RFLQQY

-540 PIVMLRECLLRLLLE
+540 PTVMLRECLLRLLLE
-555 DVNIS
+555 DVSIS
-560 LNISQLLQETQFAP
+560 LNIAQLLEKTIFAP

-584 EQFFGDIDKAM
+584 EQFFGDIDNAM
-595 KFYNNLIE
+595 KFYNNLLE

-612 PVRMRMRQLKNMV
+612 PVRMRMRQLKTTE